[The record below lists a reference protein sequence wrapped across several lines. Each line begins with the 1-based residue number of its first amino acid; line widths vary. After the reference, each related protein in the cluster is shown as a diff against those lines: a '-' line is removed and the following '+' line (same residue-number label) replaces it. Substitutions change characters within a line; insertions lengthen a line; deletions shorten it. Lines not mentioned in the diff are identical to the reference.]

1 MNKSQK
7 ILVALFFLSSIGM
20 ANHGRY
26 EQYWSDYE
34 DFANNRGKF
43 KIGQKGVIVYKKEG
57 LGEAA
62 TIEQPI
68 PNFDGMVDGG
78 AYALWGDPQILS
90 TASHVGNWGSFTF
103 IQRHLR
109 KDVELSEG
117 FKNKANTNKDSIV
130 QEYSERVKMPY
141 MRDLGNDYSIGR
153 LKTIAFDGYT
163 PETIKNRRQIHY
175 GDLVART
182 GGGINS
188 YAHDGGE
195 KYPVGYGNIAGGLNK
210 IYLVDGGSF
219 WIKMQKN
226 FQTPLDSASRP
237 GDSGSPVYIWDK
249 DNNKWLLAGENSAGS
264 GDNNWNKISIIKQ
277 NPDLVNKYM
286 DSIEDEKITDANVT
300 LEGKTLGFGNSTR
313 VIDDNAATAKNQTF
327 AKNGLTLTVNSDSDT
342 GASRFRFSE
351 NANITG
357 TGKFN
362 TAGLIIDKNVNVN
375 YNIISDKNTVIRKR
389 GEGSLTLNANSKN
402 DVEVNIG
409 EGSLILDNSNGY
421 AASHI
426 RVAQGAKVILNKD
439 NQLNDNKIY
448 FGHRGGTLELKGQ
461 NLEFNDI
468 YHLDKDAIIANKE
481 STTKSKFTFTQGKDR
496 VFLGKFS
503 GNMDVEYNPNEVNE
517 NSKWNLRGNTDIT
530 GDLNVKKGIVS
541 ISGDVITSGYENNVL
556 ENQFEKTTFKA
567 GNINVDNGSTLQL
580 DRATKVDSNINVS
593 GKLDLTATGE
603 VLTKLDK
610 TKPYKDYE
618 DQSEVNKVNVNG
630 NITFKNG
637 VSNNFNA
644 TVENNNLVEINSK
657 MSGTINGEKTGNG
670 LLKINNSN
678 NDFSGNLTIKNGAVE
693 SENENILSNGKYKIE
708 EKGLLRVNNN
718 SNFNVLDK
726 IDKSSTGVI
735 SLGNSL
741 AELDK
746 KYSDYTNLYI
756 GSKNDITIGANDKAI
771 DKSISN
777 INLGGDNGTVT
788 LKGLELEDGTT
799 VRNIN
804 AGNDKHRGNV
814 VIDGLSNDAKVNIT
828 IRDGINFVVNNNR
841 SNSQFLDLG
850 YGATAGTS
858 LKNNLKDSSIGVLEL
873 TNENSI
879 EVKKVAIGAKKDSN
893 VILNSYT
900 TTNDKT
906 RFSGEGNLTYTSTLE
921 NKELEVDAQNLSG
934 GVVTLTGDNKAFTNK
949 VTVMGNK
956 NGVNNGSI
964 TLKLGSEMLKHKNEV
979 LIKDGGIL
987 DINNNDVSIKLNNA
1001 SNKYGTLTNSGT
1013 NKVDV
1018 TLDSNEATTINTTLT
1033 GNLNI
1038 IKKGTGTLKFDNKNN
1053 FKGNVVM
1060 NGGELIYDKDV
1071 LENDIEL
1078 NDAVT
1083 INKRRLLSG
1092 KEITTEKHAIT
1103 KLTISTNKSNG
1114 DIKSSFGMINIKENA
1129 NININSITV
1138 LKGHDDE
1145 FDVYKHLNL
1154 YGVSRDK
1161 GSLNIGKVTIADGAK
1176 MYVRNQRM
1184 IMQSLDAKDNSILTL
1199 ERASLKLV
1207 YSENTILNSGLK
1219 ELGLTRSKLYLRDYS
1234 SKISDKN
1241 SDKLTKVVI
1250 NASREAGDSEIINGE
1265 SLADNGGGGGA
1276 TFVNPIVLKS
1286 DNNTASLIFKSG
1298 GFFGSGTGLTINAK
1312 VSGEGV
1318 IKFERNNGAK
1328 FEIQDNF
1335 KEFNGKVMSNNQPNV
1350 NYDYNI
1356 SSDNAEDRVIGY
1368 NLTGVG
1374 SYTNKSNKDLTF
1386 TNLSGFTGK
1395 LVAQNGDIVL
1405 KDDKAI
1411 DNTGKVETYNNTNIT
1426 LLSNN
1431 NIEVTSINLE
1441 NKNTSEGNT
1450 NKVIKDGSGRLSL
1463 GDNTSI
1469 VNFKTFEVKYGEL
1482 ELKKNIEVSNIDL
1495 KDSTKLDLN
1504 FITNGTITSKI
1515 IGTGD
1520 LIKVGTTKID
1530 IEGSKLNNTGSI
1542 DLQAGELSVTGDKVL
1557 SNKVKGSAD
1566 LTFKNSNVEVKDI
1579 ENFSGNLNLENS
1591 TLTLKEDKSLNTDT
1605 KIIAKESSNIKLDL
1619 SSDKVL
1625 NKLNVEN
1632 KGLDTNKIEKLGEAK
1647 LTLGEDLNIK
1657 NFKHL
1662 DVKAGTLEI
1671 SKNIPIENVNVDTN
1685 TKLNVN
1691 NTTDIEM
1698 DSNIKGA
1705 GDIVKLGTGKLSI
1718 ASNKLNSEGSIDL
1731 QAGELS
1737 VTGDKVLSNKVKGSA
1752 DLTFKNSNV
1761 EVKDI
1766 ENFSGNLNLE
1776 NSTLTLKED
1785 KSLNTDTKIIAK
1797 ESSNIKL
1804 DLSSDK
1810 VLNKLNVENKGLD
1823 TNKIEKL
1830 GEAKLTLGED
1840 LNIKNFK
1847 HLDVKAGT
1855 LEISKN
1861 IPIENVNVD
1870 TNTKLNVNNT
1880 TDIEMDSN
1888 IKGAGDIVKLGT
1900 GKLSIASSKL
1910 NSEGNID
1917 LQVGEL
1923 SVTGDKVLSNKVKG
1937 SADLTFKNSN
1947 VEVKDIENFSGNL
1960 NLENST
1966 LTLKEDKSLNT
1977 DTKIIAKES
1986 SNIKLDLSS
1995 DKVLNKLNVENKG
2008 LDTNKIEKLG
2018 EAKLTL
2024 GEDLNIKNFKH
2035 LDVKAGTLEIS
2046 KNIPIENV
2054 NVDTNTKLNVNN
2066 TTDIEMDSNIKGAGD
2081 IVKLGAGK
2089 LSIASSKLNSEGN
2102 IDLQAGE
2109 LSVTGDKVL
2118 SNKVKGSADLTFKN
2132 SNVEVKDIE
2141 NFSGNLNLE
2150 NSTLTLKEDK
2160 SLNTDT
2166 KIIAKESS
2174 NIKLDLSSDKVLNK
2188 LNVENKG
2195 LDTNKIEKLGEAKLT
2210 LGEDLNIKN
2219 FKHLDVKAG
2228 TLEIS
2233 KNIPIENVNVDTNTK
2248 LNVNNTTDIEMDSN
2262 IKGAGDI
2269 VKLGAGKLSIASSKL
2284 NNLGDIEI
2292 SNGKVEVNL
2301 EAEKVFSNKLKGNG
2315 NLDVIASNSNK
2326 VEFKELKEF
2335 TGNINGRDID
2345 VTLNGDNS
2353 LNSTVNLSGTS
2364 KLNIINDN
2372 NYSNLSVNIEN
2383 GKTVINSDNKIDAT
2397 INVKE
2402 KSSLIINKYTNINKV
2417 NNEGTVVLENS
2428 KLHLD
2433 GYNSDKG
2440 IVDINLKN
2448 KVEGILDIKNSEK
2461 DVNVKVN
2468 MSNEVIEELKN
2479 TQLLLASSN
2488 KNVNILNL
2496 DDINKNLVRKLMFK
2510 SENNNYYIYS
2520 MLKSRD
2526 LSYSNIVNNLDSI
2539 YRNVYKMNYGKFI
2552 EARYTHQA
2560 IVDNKEK
2567 VFENSKYTTENNTDE
2582 LGINGSYYID
2592 KLNLGINL
2600 EYIHSR
2606 NSLSMKVVD
2615 GGSSNTNY
2623 SIHSLIAKTGYKKGI
2638 FDISARVGVSNISI
2652 LYSEPENIKSVMNG
2666 LAIGINPEYRFNKN
2680 TLVKY
2685 VNEFGYENISLS
2697 GKYITKAKLFNM
2709 YYKTGLSL
2717 NHKYIDLDLLADLR
2731 RVDNNTSTNKDVEI
2745 DVKNKYVE
2753 VNTLLKLT
2761 AKPTDSLRLN
2771 AEVELKFNQNK
2782 FAKYILNSGIQF
2794 RW

>member
-130 QEYSERVKMPY
+130 QEYSERVRMPY

-175 GDLVART
+175 GALVART

-237 GDSGSPVYIWDK
+237 GDSGSPAYIWDK

-644 TVENNNLVEINSK
+644 NVENNNLVEINSK

-678 NDFSGNLTIKNGAVE
+678 NDFLGNLTIKNGAVE

-841 SNSQFLDLG
+841 SNSQFLNLG
-850 YGATAGTS
+850 YGATAGTA
-858 LKNNLKDSSIGVLEL
+858 LKNNLKDASIGVLEL

-879 EVKKVAIGAKKDSN
+879 DVKNVAIGAKKGSD
-893 VILNSYT
+893 VTLNTYT

-934 GVVTLTGDNKAFTNK
+934 GVVTLTGDNKNFTNK

-987 DINNNDVSIKLNNA
+987 DINDNDVSIKLNNA
-1001 SNKYGTLTNSGT
+1001 SNKYGTLTNSGV
-1013 NKVDV
+1013 NKANV
-1018 TLDSNEATTINTTLT
+1018 TIDNQDKEFTTINTTLT

-1038 IKKGTGTLKFDNKNN
+1038 VKQGKGTLKFDNKNN

-1114 DIKSSFGMINIKENA
+1114 DIKSSFGMINVKENA

-1161 GSLNIGKVTIADGAK
+1161 GSINIGKVTIADGAK

-1184 IMQSLDAKDNSILTL
+1184 IMQSLSAEDNSVLTL
-1199 ERASLKLV
+1199 DQSSLKLV

-1234 SKISDKN
+1234 SKINDKN

-1250 NASREAGDSEIINGE
+1250 NASATAEDSEIINGE

-1276 TFVNPIVLKS
+1276 TFVNPILLKRKGA
-1286 DNNTASLIFKSG
+1286 NTASLIFKSG

-1405 KDDKAI
+1405 KDEKAI

-1450 NKVIKDGSGRLSL
+1450 NKVIKDGSGKLSL

-1469 VNFKTFEVKYGEL
+1469 VNFKTFEVKSGEL

-1504 FITNGTITSKI
+1504 FITNGTITSEI
-1515 IGTGD
+1515 TGTGD

-1530 IEGSKLNNTGSI
+1530 IEGSKLKSTGSI
-1542 DLQAGELSVTGDKVL
+1542 DLQEGELSVTGDKVL

-1605 KIIAKESSNIKLDL
+1605 KIIAKESSNIKIDL
-1619 SSDKVL
+1619 AKDKVL
-1625 NKLNVEN
+1625 SKLNVEN
-1632 KGLDTNKIEKLGEAK
+1632 KGQDTNKIEKLGEAK
-1647 LTLGEDLNIK
+1647 LTLGENLNIK
-1657 NFKHL
+1657 NFKNL

-1698 DSNIKGA
+1698 TSNIKGA
-1705 GDIVKLGTGKLSI
+1705 GDIVKLG
-1718 ASNKLNSEGSIDL
+1718 E
-1731 QAGELS
+1731 
-1737 VTGDKVLSNKVKGSA
+1737 
-1752 DLTFKNSNV
+1752 
-1761 EVKDI
+1761 
-1766 ENFSGNLNLE
+1766 
-1776 NSTLTLKED
+1776 
-1785 KSLNTDTKIIAK
+1785 
-1797 ESSNIKL
+1797 
-1804 DLSSDK
+1804 
-1810 VLNKLNVENKGLD
+1810 
-1823 TNKIEKL
+1823 
-1830 GEAKLTLGED
+1830 
-1840 LNIKNFK
+1840 
-1847 HLDVKAGT
+1847 
-1855 LEISKN
+1855 
-1861 IPIENVNVD
+1861 
-1870 TNTKLNVNNT
+1870 
-1880 TDIEMDSN
+1880 
-1888 IKGAGDIVKLGT
+1888 
-1900 GKLSIASSKL
+1900 
-1910 NSEGNID
+1910 
-1917 LQVGEL
+1917 
-1923 SVTGDKVLSNKVKG
+1923 
-1937 SADLTFKNSN
+1937 
-1947 VEVKDIENFSGNL
+1947 
-1960 NLENST
+1960 
-1966 LTLKEDKSLNT
+1966 
-1977 DTKIIAKES
+1977 
-1986 SNIKLDLSS
+1986 
-1995 DKVLNKLNVENKG
+1995 
-2008 LDTNKIEKLG
+2008 
-2018 EAKLTL
+2018 
-2024 GEDLNIKNFKH
+2024 
-2035 LDVKAGTLEIS
+2035 
-2046 KNIPIENV
+2046 
-2054 NVDTNTKLNVNN
+2054 
-2066 TTDIEMDSNIKGAGD
+2066 
-2081 IVKLGAGK
+2081 
-2089 LSIASSKLNSEGN
+2089 
-2102 IDLQAGE
+2102 
-2109 LSVTGDKVL
+2109 
-2118 SNKVKGSADLTFKN
+2118 
-2132 SNVEVKDIE
+2132 
-2141 NFSGNLNLE
+2141 
-2150 NSTLTLKEDK
+2150 
-2160 SLNTDT
+2160 
-2166 KIIAKESS
+2166 
-2174 NIKLDLSSDKVLNK
+2174 
-2188 LNVENKG
+2188 
-2195 LDTNKIEKLGEAKLT
+2195 
-2210 LGEDLNIKN
+2210 
-2219 FKHLDVKAG
+2219 
-2228 TLEIS
+2228 
-2233 KNIPIENVNVDTNTK
+2233 
-2248 LNVNNTTDIEMDSN
+2248 
-2262 IKGAGDI
+2262 
-2269 VKLGAGKLSIASSKL
+2269 GKLSIASSKL

-2292 SNGKVEVNL
+2292 SSGKVEVNL
-2301 EAEKVFSNKLKGNG
+2301 DALKVFSNKLKGAG
-2315 NLDVIASNSNK
+2315 SLDVIASHSNK

-2335 TGNINGRDID
+2335 IGNINGRDVDI
-2345 VTLNGDNS
+2345 TLNGDNS

-2364 KLNIINDN
+2364 KLNIINDKK
-2372 NYSNLSVNIEN
+2372 YSNLTLNVEN
-2383 GKTVINSDNKIDAT
+2383 GKTVINSENKIDAT
-2397 INVKE
+2397 INIKE
-2402 KSSLIINKYTNINKV
+2402 NSSLVINKDTNVNKV

-2552 EARYTHQA
+2552 EARYTHQT

-2615 GGSSNTNY
+2615 GGSTNTNY
-2623 SIHSLIAKTGYKKGI
+2623 SIHSLIAKTGYKNGI

-2697 GKYITKAKLFNM
+2697 GKYITKARLFNI

-2771 AEVELKFNQNK
+2771 TEVELKFNQNK

>member
-130 QEYSERVKMPY
+130 QEYSERVRMPY

-175 GDLVART
+175 GALVART

-237 GDSGSPVYIWDK
+237 GDSGSPAYIWDK

-357 TGKFN
+357 AGKFN

-389 GEGSLTLNANSKN
+389 GEGSLTLNGNSKN

-556 ENQFEKTTFKA
+556 ENQFEKTIFKA

-593 GKLDLTATGE
+593 GKLNLNATGE

-618 DQSEVNKVNVNG
+618 DQSEVNKVNING

-644 TVENNNLVEINSK
+644 NVENNNLVEINSK

-841 SNSQFLDLG
+841 SNSQFLNLG

-858 LKNNLKDSSIGVLEL
+858 LKNNLKDASIGVLEL

-879 EVKKVAIGAKKDSN
+879 DVKNVAIGAKKGSD
-893 VILNSYT
+893 VTLNTYT

-906 RFSGEGNLTYTSTLE
+906 RFSGEGNLTYTATLE

-934 GVVTLTGDNKAFTNK
+934 GVVTLTGDNKDFTNK

-987 DINNNDVSIKLNNA
+987 DINDNDVSIKLNNA
-1001 SNKYGTLTNSGT
+1001 SNKYGTLTNSGV
-1013 NKVDV
+1013 NKANV
-1018 TLDSNEATTINTTLT
+1018 TIDNQDKEFTTINTTLT

-1038 IKKGTGTLKFDNKNN
+1038 VKQGKGTLKFDNKNN

-1114 DIKSSFGMINIKENA
+1114 DIKSSFGMINVKENA

-1405 KDDKAI
+1405 KDEKAI

-1426 LLSNN
+1426 LLSDN

-1450 NKVIKDGSGRLSL
+1450 NKVIKDGSGKLSL
-1463 GDNTSI
+1463 GVNTNI
-1469 VNFKTFEVKYGEL
+1469 TNFKTLEVKLGEL

-1504 FITNGTITSKI
+1504 FITNGTITSEI
-1515 IGTGD
+1515 TGTGD

-1530 IEGSKLNNTGSI
+1530 IEGSKLKSTGSI
-1542 DLQAGELSVTGDKVL
+1542 DLQEGELSVTGNKVL

-1579 ENFSGNLNLENS
+1579 EKFSGNLNLENS

-1605 KIIAKESSNIKLDL
+1605 KIIAKESSNIKIDL

-1625 NKLNVEN
+1625 SKLNVEN
-1632 KGLDTNKIEKLGEAK
+1632 KGQDTNKIEKLGEAK
-1647 LTLGEDLNIK
+1647 LTLGENLNIK
-1657 NFKHL
+1657 NFKNL
-1662 DVKAGTLEI
+1662 DIKAGILEI

-1698 DSNIKGA
+1698 TSNIKGSGDIVKLGAGKLSIASNKLNSEGNIDLQAGELSVTGNKVLSNKVKGSADLTFKNSNVEVKDIEKFSGNLNLENSTLTLKEDKSLNTDTKIIAKESSNIKIDLSSDKVLSKLNVENKGQDTNKIEKLGEAKLTLGENLNIKNFKNLDIKAGILEISKNIPIENVNVDTNTKLNVNNTTNIEMTSNIKGA
-1705 GDIVKLGTGKLSI
+1705 GDIVKLGEGKLSI

-1766 ENFSGNLNLE
+1766 EKFSGNLNLE

-1797 ESSNIKL
+1797 ESSNIKI

-1810 VLNKLNVENKGLD
+1810 VLSKLNVENKGQD

-1830 GEAKLTLGED
+1830 GEAKLTLGEN

-1847 HLDVKAGT
+1847 NLDIKAGI

-1880 TDIEMDSN
+1880 TNIEM
-1888 IKGAGDIVKLGT
+1888 T
-1900 GKLSIASSKL
+1900 
-1910 NSEGNID
+1910 
-1917 LQVGEL
+1917 
-1923 SVTGDKVLSNKVKG
+1923 
-1937 SADLTFKNSN
+1937 
-1947 VEVKDIENFSGNL
+1947 
-1960 NLENST
+1960 
-1966 LTLKEDKSLNT
+1966 
-1977 DTKIIAKES
+1977 
-1986 SNIKLDLSS
+1986 
-1995 DKVLNKLNVENKG
+1995 
-2008 LDTNKIEKLG
+2008 
-2018 EAKLTL
+2018 
-2024 GEDLNIKNFKH
+2024 
-2035 LDVKAGTLEIS
+2035 
-2046 KNIPIENV
+2046 
-2054 NVDTNTKLNVNN
+2054 
-2066 TTDIEMDSNIKGAGD
+2066 
-2081 IVKLGAGK
+2081 
-2089 LSIASSKLNSEGN
+2089 
-2102 IDLQAGE
+2102 
-2109 LSVTGDKVL
+2109 
-2118 SNKVKGSADLTFKN
+2118 
-2132 SNVEVKDIE
+2132 
-2141 NFSGNLNLE
+2141 
-2150 NSTLTLKEDK
+2150 
-2160 SLNTDT
+2160 
-2166 KIIAKESS
+2166 
-2174 NIKLDLSSDKVLNK
+2174 
-2188 LNVENKG
+2188 
-2195 LDTNKIEKLGEAKLT
+2195 
-2210 LGEDLNIKN
+2210 
-2219 FKHLDVKAG
+2219 
-2228 TLEIS
+2228 
-2233 KNIPIENVNVDTNTK
+2233 
-2248 LNVNNTTDIEMDSN
+2248 SN

-2292 SNGKVEVNL
+2292 SSGKVEVNL
-2301 EAEKVFSNKLKGNG
+2301 DALKVFSNKLKGTG
-2315 NLDVIASNSNK
+2315 SLDVIASHSNK

-2335 TGNINGRDID
+2335 TGNINGRDVD

-2364 KLNIINDN
+2364 KLNIINDKK
-2372 NYSNLSVNIEN
+2372 YSNLTLNVEN
-2383 GKTVINSDNKIDAT
+2383 GKTVINSENKIDAT
-2397 INVKE
+2397 INIKE
-2402 KSSLIINKYTNINKV
+2402 NSSLVINKDTNINKV

-2552 EARYTHQA
+2552 EARYTHQT

-2615 GGSSNTNY
+2615 GGSTNTNY
-2623 SIHSLIAKTGYKKGI
+2623 SIHSLIAKTGYKNGI

-2697 GKYITKAKLFNM
+2697 GKYITKARLFNI

-2771 AEVELKFNQNK
+2771 TEVELKFNQNK

>member
-1 MNKSQK
+1 M
-7 ILVALFFLSSIGM
+7 
-20 ANHGRY
+20 
-26 EQYWSDYE
+26 
-34 DFANNRGKF
+34 
-43 KIGQKGVIVYKKEG
+43 
-57 LGEAA
+57 
-62 TIEQPI
+62 
-68 PNFDGMVDGG
+68 
-78 AYALWGDPQILS
+78 
-90 TASHVGNWGSFTF
+90 
-103 IQRHLR
+103 
-109 KDVELSEG
+109 
-117 FKNKANTNKDSIV
+117 
-130 QEYSERVKMPY
+130 
-141 MRDLGNDYSIGR
+141 
-153 LKTIAFDGYT
+153 
-163 PETIKNRRQIHY
+163 
-175 GDLVART
+175 
-182 GGGINS
+182 
-188 YAHDGGE
+188 
-195 KYPVGYGNIAGGLNK
+195 
-210 IYLVDGGSF
+210 
-219 WIKMQKN
+219 
-226 FQTPLDSASRP
+226 
-237 GDSGSPVYIWDK
+237 
-249 DNNKWLLAGENSAGS
+249 
-264 GDNNWNKISIIKQ
+264 
-277 NPDLVNKYM
+277 
-286 DSIEDEKITDANVT
+286 
-300 LEGKTLGFGNSTR
+300 
-313 VIDDNAATAKNQTF
+313 
-327 AKNGLTLTVNSDSDT
+327 
-342 GASRFRFSE
+342 
-351 NANITG
+351 
-357 TGKFN
+357 
-362 TAGLIIDKNVNVN
+362 
-375 YNIISDKNTVIRKR
+375 
-389 GEGSLTLNANSKN
+389 
-402 DVEVNIG
+402 
-409 EGSLILDNSNGY
+409 
-421 AASHI
+421 
-426 RVAQGAKVILNKD
+426 
-439 NQLNDNKIY
+439 
-448 FGHRGGTLELKGQ
+448 
-461 NLEFNDI
+461 
-468 YHLDKDAIIANKE
+468 
-481 STTKSKFTFTQGKDR
+481 
-496 VFLGKFS
+496 
-503 GNMDVEYNPNEVNE
+503 
-517 NSKWNLRGNTDIT
+517 
-530 GDLNVKKGIVS
+530 
-541 ISGDVITSGYENNVL
+541 
-556 ENQFEKTTFKA
+556 
-567 GNINVDNGSTLQL
+567 
-580 DRATKVDSNINVS
+580 
-593 GKLDLTATGE
+593 
-603 VLTKLDK
+603 
-610 TKPYKDYE
+610 
-618 DQSEVNKVNVNG
+618 
-630 NITFKNG
+630 
-637 VSNNFNA
+637 
-644 TVENNNLVEINSK
+644 
-657 MSGTINGEKTGNG
+657 
-670 LLKINNSN
+670 
-678 NDFSGNLTIKNGAVE
+678 
-693 SENENILSNGKYKIE
+693 
-708 EKGLLRVNNN
+708 
-718 SNFNVLDK
+718 
-726 IDKSSTGVI
+726 
-735 SLGNSL
+735 
-741 AELDK
+741 
-746 KYSDYTNLYI
+746 
-756 GSKNDITIGANDKAI
+756 
-771 DKSISN
+771 
-777 INLGGDNGTVT
+777 
-788 LKGLELEDGTT
+788 
-799 VRNIN
+799 
-804 AGNDKHRGNV
+804 
-814 VIDGLSNDAKVNIT
+814 
-828 IRDGINFVVNNNR
+828 
-841 SNSQFLDLG
+841 
-850 YGATAGTS
+850 
-858 LKNNLKDSSIGVLEL
+858 
-873 TNENSI
+873 
-879 EVKKVAIGAKKDSN
+879 
-893 VILNSYT
+893 
-900 TTNDKT
+900 
-906 RFSGEGNLTYTSTLE
+906 
-921 NKELEVDAQNLSG
+921 
-934 GVVTLTGDNKAFTNK
+934 VTLTGDNKNFTNK

-987 DINNNDVSIKLNNA
+987 DINDNDVSIKLNNA
-1001 SNKYGTLTNSGT
+1001 SNKYGTLTNSGV
-1013 NKVDV
+1013 NKANV
-1018 TLDSNEATTINTTLT
+1018 TIDNQDKEFTTINTTLT

-1038 IKKGTGTLKFDNKNN
+1038 VKQGKGTLKFDNKNN

-1114 DIKSSFGMINIKENA
+1114 DIKSSFGMINVKENA

-1335 KEFNGKVMSNNQPNV
+1335 KEFNGKVMSNNKTEV
-1350 NYDYNI
+1350 NYDFNI
-1356 SSDNAEDRVIGY
+1356 SSDNYEDRVIGY
-1368 NLTGVG
+1368 NLTGIG

-1426 LLSNN
+1426 LLSDN
-1431 NIEVTSINLE
+1431 NIDVTGINLE

-1450 NKVIKDGSGRLSL
+1450 NKVIKDGSGKLSL

-1469 VNFKTFEVKYGEL
+1469 VNFKTFEVKSGEL

-1504 FITNGTITSKI
+1504 FITNGTITSEI
-1515 IGTGD
+1515 TGTGD

-1530 IEGSKLNNTGSI
+1530 IEGSKLKSTGSI
-1542 DLQAGELSVTGDKVL
+1542 DLQEGELSVTGNKVL

-1579 ENFSGNLNLENS
+1579 EKFSGNLNLENS

-1619 SSDKVL
+1619 TSDKVL
-1625 NKLNVEN
+1625 DKLNVEN
-1632 KGLDTNKIEKLGEAK
+1632 KGQDTNKIEKLGEAK
-1647 LTLGEDLNIK
+1647 LTLGENLNIK
-1657 NFKHL
+1657 NFKNL

-1698 DSNIKGA
+1698 TSNIKGA
-1705 GDIVKLGTGKLSI
+1705 GDIVKLGEGKLSI
-1718 ASNKLNSEGSIDL
+1718 ASSKLNSEGNIDL

-1737 VTGDKVLSNKVKGSA
+1737 VTGNKVLSNKVKGSA

-1766 ENFSGNLNLE
+1766 EKFSGNLNLE

-1804 DLSSDK
+1804 DLTSDK
-1810 VLNKLNVENKGLD
+1810 VLDKLNVENKGQD

-1830 GEAKLTLGED
+1830 GEAKLTLGEN

-1847 HLDVKAGT
+1847 NLDVKAGT

-1880 TDIEMDSN
+1880 TDIEM
-1888 IKGAGDIVKLGT
+1888 T
-1900 GKLSIASSKL
+1900 
-1910 NSEGNID
+1910 
-1917 LQVGEL
+1917 
-1923 SVTGDKVLSNKVKG
+1923 
-1937 SADLTFKNSN
+1937 
-1947 VEVKDIENFSGNL
+1947 
-1960 NLENST
+1960 
-1966 LTLKEDKSLNT
+1966 
-1977 DTKIIAKES
+1977 
-1986 SNIKLDLSS
+1986 
-1995 DKVLNKLNVENKG
+1995 
-2008 LDTNKIEKLG
+2008 
-2018 EAKLTL
+2018 
-2024 GEDLNIKNFKH
+2024 
-2035 LDVKAGTLEIS
+2035 
-2046 KNIPIENV
+2046 
-2054 NVDTNTKLNVNN
+2054 
-2066 TTDIEMDSNIKGAGD
+2066 SNIKGAGD

-2089 LSIASSKLNSEGN
+2089 LSIASN
-2102 IDLQAGE
+2102 
-2109 LSVTGDKVL
+2109 
-2118 SNKVKGSADLTFKN
+2118 
-2132 SNVEVKDIE
+2132 
-2141 NFSGNLNLE
+2141 
-2150 NSTLTLKEDK
+2150 
-2160 SLNTDT
+2160 
-2166 KIIAKESS
+2166 
-2174 NIKLDLSSDKVLNK
+2174 
-2188 LNVENKG
+2188 
-2195 LDTNKIEKLGEAKLT
+2195 
-2210 LGEDLNIKN
+2210 
-2219 FKHLDVKAG
+2219 
-2228 TLEIS
+2228 
-2233 KNIPIENVNVDTNTK
+2233 
-2248 LNVNNTTDIEMDSN
+2248 
-2262 IKGAGDI
+2262 
-2269 VKLGAGKLSIASSKL
+2269 KL

-2292 SNGKVEVNL
+2292 SSGKVEVNL
-2301 EAEKVFSNKLKGNG
+2301 DALKVFSNKLKGTG
-2315 NLDVIASNSNK
+2315 SLDVIASHSNK

-2335 TGNINGRDID
+2335 TGNINGRDVDI
-2345 VTLNGDNS
+2345 TLNGDNS

-2364 KLNIINDN
+2364 KLNIINDKK
-2372 NYSNLSVNIEN
+2372 YSNLTLNVEN
-2383 GKTVINSDNKIDAT
+2383 GKTVINSENKIDAT
-2397 INVKE
+2397 INIKE
-2402 KSSLIINKYTNINKV
+2402 NSSLVINKDTNINKV

-2539 YRNVYKMNYGKFI
+2539 YRNVYKMNYDKFI
-2552 EARYTHQA
+2552 EARYTHQT

-2582 LGINGSYYID
+2582 LVINGSYYID
-2592 KLNLGINL
+2592 KLNLGLNL

-2615 GGSSNTNY
+2615 GGSTNTNY

-2697 GKYITKAKLFNM
+2697 GKYITKARLFNI

-2731 RVDNNTSTNKDVEI
+2731 HVDNNTSTNKDVEI

-2771 AEVELKFNQNK
+2771 TEVELKFNQNK

>member
-175 GDLVART
+175 GALVART

-237 GDSGSPVYIWDK
+237 GDSGSPAYIWDK

-362 TAGLIIDKNVNVN
+362 TAGLIIDKNINVN

-389 GEGSLTLNANSKN
+389 GEGSLTLNGNSKN

-426 RVAQGAKVILNKD
+426 RVAQGAKVILNKE

-481 STTKSKFTFTQGKDR
+481 SSTKSKFTFTQGKDR

-644 TVENNNLVEINSK
+644 NVENNNLVEINSK

-678 NDFSGNLTIKNGAVE
+678 NDFLGNLTIKNGAVE

-841 SNSQFLDLG
+841 SNSQFLNLG
-850 YGATAGTS
+850 YGATAGTA
-858 LKNNLKDSSIGVLEL
+858 LKNNLKDASIGVLEL

-879 EVKKVAIGAKKDSN
+879 DVKNVAIGAKKGSD
-893 VILNSYT
+893 VTLNTYT

-934 GVVTLTGDNKAFTNK
+934 GVVTLTGDNKNFTNK

-987 DINNNDVSIKLNNA
+987 DINDNDVSIKLNNA
-1001 SNKYGTLTNSGT
+1001 SNKYGTLTNSGV
-1013 NKVDV
+1013 NKANV
-1018 TLDSNEATTINTTLT
+1018 TIDNQDKEFTTINTTLT

-1038 IKKGTGTLKFDNKNN
+1038 VKQGKGTLKFDNKNN

-1114 DIKSSFGMINIKENA
+1114 DIKSSFGMINVKENA

-1161 GSLNIGKVTIADGAK
+1161 GSINIGKVTIADGAK

-1184 IMQSLDAKDNSILTL
+1184 IMQSLSAEDNSVLTL
-1199 ERASLKLV
+1199 DQSSLKLV

-1234 SKISDKN
+1234 SKINDKN

-1250 NASREAGDSEIINGE
+1250 NASATAEDSEIINGE

-1276 TFVNPIVLKS
+1276 TFVNPILLKRKGA
-1286 DNNTASLIFKSG
+1286 NTASLIFKSG

-1405 KDDKAI
+1405 KDEKTI

-1426 LLSNN
+1426 LLSDN
-1431 NIEVTSINLE
+1431 NIDVTGINLE

-1450 NKVIKDGSGRLSL
+1450 NKVIKDGSGKLSL

-1469 VNFKTFEVKYGEL
+1469 VNFKTFEVKSGEL

-1504 FITNGTITSKI
+1504 FITNGTITSEI
-1515 IGTGD
+1515 TGTGD
-1520 LIKVGTTKID
+1520 LIKAGTTKID
-1530 IEGSKLNNTGSI
+1530 IEGSKLKSTGSI
-1542 DLQAGELSVTGDKVL
+1542 DLQEGELSVTGNKVL

-1579 ENFSGNLNLENS
+1579 EKFSGNLNLENS

-1619 SSDKVL
+1619 TSDKVL
-1625 NKLNVEN
+1625 DKLNVEN
-1632 KGLDTNKIEKLGEAK
+1632 KGQDTNKIEKLGEAK
-1647 LTLGEDLNIK
+1647 LTLGENLNIK
-1657 NFKHL
+1657 NFKNL

-1698 DSNIKGA
+1698 TSNIKGA
-1705 GDIVKLGTGKLSI
+1705 GDIVKLGEGKLSI
-1718 ASNKLNSEGSIDL
+1718 ASSKLNSEGNIDL

-1737 VTGDKVLSNKVKGSA
+1737 VTGNKVLSNKVKGSA

-1766 ENFSGNLNLE
+1766 EKFSGNLNLE

-1797 ESSNIKL
+1797 ESSNIKI

-1810 VLNKLNVENKGLD
+1810 VLDKLNVENKGLD

-1830 GEAKLTLGED
+1830 GEAKLTLGEN

-1847 HLDVKAGT
+1847 NLDVKAGT

-1880 TDIEMDSN
+1880 TDIEMTSN
-1888 IKGAGDIVKLGT
+1888 IKGAGDIVKLG
-1900 GKLSIASSKL
+1900 
-1910 NSEGNID
+1910 E
-1917 LQVGEL
+1917 
-1923 SVTGDKVLSNKVKG
+1923 
-1937 SADLTFKNSN
+1937 
-1947 VEVKDIENFSGNL
+1947 
-1960 NLENST
+1960 
-1966 LTLKEDKSLNT
+1966 
-1977 DTKIIAKES
+1977 
-1986 SNIKLDLSS
+1986 
-1995 DKVLNKLNVENKG
+1995 
-2008 LDTNKIEKLG
+2008 
-2018 EAKLTL
+2018 
-2024 GEDLNIKNFKH
+2024 
-2035 LDVKAGTLEIS
+2035 
-2046 KNIPIENV
+2046 
-2054 NVDTNTKLNVNN
+2054 
-2066 TTDIEMDSNIKGAGD
+2066 
-2081 IVKLGAGK
+2081 
-2089 LSIASSKLNSEGN
+2089 
-2102 IDLQAGE
+2102 
-2109 LSVTGDKVL
+2109 
-2118 SNKVKGSADLTFKN
+2118 
-2132 SNVEVKDIE
+2132 
-2141 NFSGNLNLE
+2141 
-2150 NSTLTLKEDK
+2150 
-2160 SLNTDT
+2160 
-2166 KIIAKESS
+2166 
-2174 NIKLDLSSDKVLNK
+2174 
-2188 LNVENKG
+2188 
-2195 LDTNKIEKLGEAKLT
+2195 
-2210 LGEDLNIKN
+2210 
-2219 FKHLDVKAG
+2219 
-2228 TLEIS
+2228 
-2233 KNIPIENVNVDTNTK
+2233 
-2248 LNVNNTTDIEMDSN
+2248 
-2262 IKGAGDI
+2262 
-2269 VKLGAGKLSIASSKL
+2269 GKLSIASSKL

-2292 SNGKVEVNL
+2292 SSGKVEVNL
-2301 EAEKVFSNKLKGNG
+2301 DNLKVFSNKLKGNG

-2335 TGNINGRDID
+2335 TGNINGRDVDI
-2345 VTLNGDNS
+2345 TLNGDNS

-2364 KLNIINDN
+2364 KLNIINDKK
-2372 NYSNLSVNIEN
+2372 YSDLTLNVEN
-2383 GKTVINSDNKIDAT
+2383 GKTVINSENKIDAT

-2402 KSSLIINKYTNINKV
+2402 NSSLVINKDTNINKV

-2552 EARYTHQA
+2552 EARYTHQT

-2615 GGSSNTNY
+2615 GGSTNTNY

-2652 LYSEPENIKSVMNG
+2652 LYSEPENIKAIMNG

-2697 GKYITKAKLFNM
+2697 GKYITKARLFNI

-2731 RVDNNTSTNKDVEI
+2731 HVDNNTSTNKDVEI

-2771 AEVELKFNQNK
+2771 TEVELKFNQNK

>member
-43 KIGQKGVIVYKKEG
+43 KIGQKGVIVYKKDG
-57 LGEAA
+57 LGDLA

-175 GDLVART
+175 GALVART

-237 GDSGSPVYIWDK
+237 GDSGSPAYIWDK

-357 TGKFN
+357 TGKFS

-389 GEGSLTLNANSKN
+389 GEGSLTLNGNSKN

-426 RVAQGAKVILNKD
+426 RVAQGAKVVLNKE

-556 ENQFEKTTFKA
+556 ENQFEKTIFKA
-567 GNINVDNGSTLQL
+567 GNINIDNGSTLQL

-593 GKLDLTATGE
+593 GKLNLNATGE
-603 VLTKLDK
+603 VLTKLDE

-637 VSNNFNA
+637 TANNFNVN
-644 TVENNNLVEINSK
+644 VENNNLVEINSK
-657 MSGTINGEKTGNG
+657 ISGTINGIKDGDG
-670 LLKINNSN
+670 LLKIKNSN
-678 NDFSGNLTIKNGAVE
+678 NNFTGSLDIKDGVVE

-718 SNFNVLDK
+718 SNLNVLDK
-726 IDKSSTGVI
+726 IDKTSTGVI

-746 KYSDYTNLYI
+746 KYADYTNLYI

-858 LKNNLKDSSIGVLEL
+858 LKNNLKDTSIGVLEL

-879 EVKKVAIGAKKDSN
+879 EVKKVAIGAKKGSN
-893 VILNSYT
+893 VTLNAYT

-934 GVVTLTGDNKAFTNK
+934 GVVTLTGDNKNFTNK

-1001 SNKYGTLTNSGT
+1001 SNKYGTLTNSGD

-1038 IKKGTGTLKFDNKNN
+1038 IKKGVGTLKFDNKNN

-1060 NGGELIYDKDV
+1060 NDGELIYDKDV
-1071 LENDIEL
+1071 LENDIIL
-1078 NDAVT
+1078 NKNS
-1083 INKRRLLSG
+1083 INRPTV
-1092 KEITTEKHAIT
+1092 IN
-1103 KLTISTNKSNG
+1103 ISSNKSNG
-1114 DIKSSFGMINIKENA
+1114 DIKSSLGSINVKENA
-1129 NININSITV
+1129 NININSVTALNNYQHPIFGNVNIT
-1138 LKGHDDE
+1138 GT
-1145 FDVYKHLNL
+1145 
-1154 YGVSRDK
+1154 SRER
-1161 GSLNIGKVTIADGAK
+1161 GSLNIGKLTIENGAY
-1176 MYVRNQRM
+1176 MYVTNQRM
-1184 IMQSLDAKDNSILTL
+1184 TMQSLSAKDNSILTL
-1199 ERASLKLV
+1199 DQASLKLV
-1207 YSENTILNSGLK
+1207 YSDNTILSSGLK
-1219 ELGLTRSKLYLRDYS
+1219 ELELKRSKLYLRDYK
-1234 SKISDKN
+1234 SKIEDKN
-1241 SDKLTKVVI
+1241 SSQLTKVVVL
-1250 NASREAGDSEIINGE
+1250 ASNSAGDSEIINGE
-1265 SLADNGGGGGA
+1265 SLEDNGGGGGA
-1276 TFVNPIVLKS
+1276 TFVNPIVLRSNKV
-1286 DNNTASLIFKSG
+1286 NTASLIFKSG
-1298 GFFGSGTGLTINAK
+1298 GFFGSGTGLTINSK

-1318 IKFERNNGAK
+1318 IKLERNNGAK

-1335 KEFNGKVMSNNQPNV
+1335 KDFTGKVMSNNKTEV
-1350 NYDYNI
+1350 NYDFNI
-1356 SSDNAEDRVIGY
+1356 SSDNSEDRVIGY
-1368 NLTGVG
+1368 NLTGIG

-1405 KDDKAI
+1405 KDENAI
-1411 DNTGKVETYNNTNIT
+1411 NNTAKVVETYGNSNIK
-1426 LLSNN
+1426 LLSDND
-1431 NIEVTSINLE
+1431 IDVTGINLE

-1450 NKVIKDGSGRLSL
+1450 NKVIKDGSGKLSL
-1463 GDNTSI
+1463 GVNTNI
-1469 VNFKTFEVKYGEL
+1469 TNFKTLEVKSGEL

-1504 FITNGTITSKI
+1504 FITNGTITSEI
-1515 IGTGD
+1515 TGTGD

-1530 IEGSKLNNTGSI
+1530 IEGSKLNSTGSI
-1542 DLQAGELSVTGDKVL
+1542 DLQEGELSVTGNKVL

-1591 TLTLKEDKSLNTDT
+1591 ILTLKEDKSLNTDT
-1605 KIIAKESSNIKLDL
+1605 KIIAKESSNIKIDL
-1619 SSDKVL
+1619 TSDKVL
-1625 NKLNVEN
+1625 DKLNVEN

-1647 LTLGEDLNIK
+1647 LTLGENLNIK
-1657 NFKHL
+1657 NFKNL

-1691 NTTDIEM
+1691 NTTNIEM
-1698 DSNIKGA
+1698 TSNIKGA
-1705 GDIVKLGTGKLSI
+1705 GDIVKLGEGKLSI
-1718 ASNKLNSEGSIDL
+1718 ASSKLNSEGSIDL
-1731 QAGELS
+1731 QEGELS
-1737 VTGDKVLSNKVKGSA
+1737 VTGNKVLSNKVKGSA

-1776 NSTLTLKED
+1776 NSILTLKED

-1797 ESSNIKL
+1797 ESSNIKI
-1804 DLSSDK
+1804 DLTSDK
-1810 VLNKLNVENKGLD
+1810 VLDKLNVENKGLD

-1830 GEAKLTLGED
+1830 GEAKLTLGEN

-1847 HLDVKAGT
+1847 NLDVKAGT

-1880 TDIEMDSN
+1880 TNIEMTSN
-1888 IKGAGDIVKLGT
+1888 IKGAGDIVKLG
-1900 GKLSIASSKL
+1900 
-1910 NSEGNID
+1910 E
-1917 LQVGEL
+1917 
-1923 SVTGDKVLSNKVKG
+1923 
-1937 SADLTFKNSN
+1937 
-1947 VEVKDIENFSGNL
+1947 
-1960 NLENST
+1960 
-1966 LTLKEDKSLNT
+1966 
-1977 DTKIIAKES
+1977 
-1986 SNIKLDLSS
+1986 
-1995 DKVLNKLNVENKG
+1995 
-2008 LDTNKIEKLG
+2008 
-2018 EAKLTL
+2018 
-2024 GEDLNIKNFKH
+2024 
-2035 LDVKAGTLEIS
+2035 
-2046 KNIPIENV
+2046 
-2054 NVDTNTKLNVNN
+2054 
-2066 TTDIEMDSNIKGAGD
+2066 
-2081 IVKLGAGK
+2081 
-2089 LSIASSKLNSEGN
+2089 
-2102 IDLQAGE
+2102 
-2109 LSVTGDKVL
+2109 
-2118 SNKVKGSADLTFKN
+2118 
-2132 SNVEVKDIE
+2132 
-2141 NFSGNLNLE
+2141 
-2150 NSTLTLKEDK
+2150 
-2160 SLNTDT
+2160 
-2166 KIIAKESS
+2166 
-2174 NIKLDLSSDKVLNK
+2174 
-2188 LNVENKG
+2188 
-2195 LDTNKIEKLGEAKLT
+2195 
-2210 LGEDLNIKN
+2210 
-2219 FKHLDVKAG
+2219 
-2228 TLEIS
+2228 
-2233 KNIPIENVNVDTNTK
+2233 
-2248 LNVNNTTDIEMDSN
+2248 
-2262 IKGAGDI
+2262 
-2269 VKLGAGKLSIASSKL
+2269 GKLSIASSKL

-2292 SNGKVEVNL
+2292 SSGKVEVNL
-2301 EAEKVFSNKLKGNG
+2301 DALKVFSNKLKGTG
-2315 NLDVIASNSNK
+2315 SLDVIASHSNK

-2335 TGNINGRDID
+2335 TGNINGKDVDI
-2345 VTLNGDNS
+2345 TLNGDNS

-2364 KLNIINDN
+2364 KLNIINDKK
-2372 NYSNLSVNIEN
+2372 YSDLTLNVEN
-2383 GKTVINSDNKIDAT
+2383 GKTVINSENKIDAT

-2402 KSSLIINKYTNINKV
+2402 NSSLVINKDTNINKV

-2552 EARYTHQA
+2552 EARYTHQT

-2592 KLNLGINL
+2592 KLNLGLNL

-2615 GGSSNTNY
+2615 GGSTNTNY
-2623 SIHSLIAKTGYKKGI
+2623 SIHSLIAKMGYKKGI

-2652 LYSEPENIKSVMNG
+2652 LYSEPENIKAIMNG

-2697 GKYITKAKLFNM
+2697 GKYITKARLFNI

-2717 NHKYIDLDLLADLR
+2717 NYKYIDLDLLADLR
-2731 RVDNNTSTNKDVEI
+2731 HVDNNTSTNKDVEI

-2771 AEVELKFNQNK
+2771 TEVELKFNQNK

>member
-130 QEYSERVKMPY
+130 QEYSERVRMPY

-163 PETIKNRRQIHY
+163 PETIKNRSQIHY

-182 GGGINS
+182 GGGVNS
-188 YAHDGGE
+188 YAQDGGE
-195 KYPVGYGNIAGGLNK
+195 RYPVGYGNIAGGLNK
-210 IYLVDGGSF
+210 IYHIDGGSGSGSF
-219 WIKMQKN
+219 WIQMNKK

-237 GDSGSPVYIWDK
+237 GDSGSPAYIWDK

-264 GDNNWNKISIIKQ
+264 GDNNWNKKSIIKQ
-277 NPDLVNKYM
+277 NPDAVNAYLK
-286 DSIEDEKITDANVT
+286 SIEDEKITDANVT

-313 VIDDNAATAKNQTF
+313 VIDDNVATAKNQTF
-327 AKNGLTLTVNSDSDT
+327 VKNGLTLTVNSDSDT
-342 GASRFRFSE
+342 GASRFKFSE

-357 TGKFN
+357 TGKFS

-389 GEGSLTLNANSKN
+389 GEGSLTLNGNSKN

-556 ENQFEKTTFKA
+556 ENQFEKTIFKA
-567 GNINVDNGSTLQL
+567 GNINIDNGSTLQL

-593 GKLDLTATGE
+593 GKLNLNATGE

-630 NITFKNG
+630 NIIFKNG
-637 VSNNFNA
+637 TANNFNVN
-644 TVENNNLVEINSK
+644 VENNNLVEINSK
-657 MSGTINGEKTGNG
+657 ISGTINGEKTGNG

-718 SNFNVLDK
+718 SNLNVLDK
-726 IDKSSTGVI
+726 IDKTSTGVI

-746 KYSDYTNLYI
+746 KYADYTNLYI
-756 GSKNDITIGANDKAI
+756 GSKNYITIGANNKAI

-858 LKNNLKDSSIGVLEL
+858 LKNNLKDASIGVLEL

-879 EVKKVAIGAKKDSN
+879 DVKNVAIGAKKGSD
-893 VILNSYT
+893 VTLNAYT

-906 RFSGEGNLTYTSTLE
+906 RFSGEGNLTYTATLE

-934 GVVTLTGDNKAFTNK
+934 GVVTLTGDNKNFTNK

-987 DINNNDVSIKLNNA
+987 DINNNAVSIKLNNA
-1001 SNKYGTLTNSGT
+1001 SNKYGTLTNSGD

-1033 GNLNI
+1033 GNLNV

-1071 LENDIEL
+1071 LENDVEL

-1114 DIKSSFGMINIKENA
+1114 DIKSSFGMINVKENA

-1145 FDVYKHLNL
+1145 FEVYRHLNIK
-1154 YGVSRDK
+1154 GTSRDR
-1161 GSLNIGKVTIADGAK
+1161 GSLNIGKVSIADGAK
-1176 MYVRNQRM
+1176 MYVSNQR
-1184 IMQSLDAKDNSILTL
+1184 ITMQSLSAEDNSILTL
-1199 ERASLKLV
+1199 DNASLKLV

-1219 ELGLTRSKLYLRDYS
+1219 ELELKRSKLYLRDYS

-1250 NASREAGDSEIINGE
+1250 KASANAGDSEIINGE
-1265 SLADNGGGGGA
+1265 SLEDNGGGGGA

-1286 DNNTASLIFKSG
+1286 ANVNTASLIFKSG

-1405 KDDKAI
+1405 KDEKAI

-1426 LLSNN
+1426 LLSDN
-1431 NIEVTSINLE
+1431 NIDVTGINLE

-1450 NKVIKDGSGRLSL
+1450 NKVIKDGSGKLSL

-1469 VNFKTFEVKYGEL
+1469 VNFKTFEVKSGEL

-1504 FITNGTITSKI
+1504 FITNGTITSEI
-1515 IGTGD
+1515 TGTGD

-1530 IEGSKLNNTGSI
+1530 IEGSKLNSTGSI
-1542 DLQAGELSVTGDKVL
+1542 DLQEGELSVTGDKVL

-1619 SSDKVL
+1619 TSDKVL

-1632 KGLDTNKIEKLGEAK
+1632 KGQDTNKIEKLGEAK
-1647 LTLGEDLNIK
+1647 LTLGENLNIK
-1657 NFKHL
+1657 NFKNL

-1691 NTTDIEM
+1691 NTINIEM
-1698 DSNIKGA
+1698 
-1705 GDIVKLGTGKLSI
+1705 T
-1718 ASNKLNSEGSIDL
+1718 
-1731 QAGELS
+1731 
-1737 VTGDKVLSNKVKGSA
+1737 
-1752 DLTFKNSNV
+1752 
-1761 EVKDI
+1761 
-1766 ENFSGNLNLE
+1766 
-1776 NSTLTLKED
+1776 
-1785 KSLNTDTKIIAK
+1785 
-1797 ESSNIKL
+1797 
-1804 DLSSDK
+1804 
-1810 VLNKLNVENKGLD
+1810 
-1823 TNKIEKL
+1823 
-1830 GEAKLTLGED
+1830 
-1840 LNIKNFK
+1840 
-1847 HLDVKAGT
+1847 
-1855 LEISKN
+1855 
-1861 IPIENVNVD
+1861 
-1870 TNTKLNVNNT
+1870 
-1880 TDIEMDSN
+1880 
-1888 IKGAGDIVKLGT
+1888 
-1900 GKLSIASSKL
+1900 
-1910 NSEGNID
+1910 
-1917 LQVGEL
+1917 
-1923 SVTGDKVLSNKVKG
+1923 
-1937 SADLTFKNSN
+1937 
-1947 VEVKDIENFSGNL
+1947 
-1960 NLENST
+1960 
-1966 LTLKEDKSLNT
+1966 
-1977 DTKIIAKES
+1977 
-1986 SNIKLDLSS
+1986 
-1995 DKVLNKLNVENKG
+1995 
-2008 LDTNKIEKLG
+2008 
-2018 EAKLTL
+2018 
-2024 GEDLNIKNFKH
+2024 
-2035 LDVKAGTLEIS
+2035 
-2046 KNIPIENV
+2046 
-2054 NVDTNTKLNVNN
+2054 
-2066 TTDIEMDSNIKGAGD
+2066 
-2081 IVKLGAGK
+2081 
-2089 LSIASSKLNSEGN
+2089 
-2102 IDLQAGE
+2102 
-2109 LSVTGDKVL
+2109 
-2118 SNKVKGSADLTFKN
+2118 
-2132 SNVEVKDIE
+2132 
-2141 NFSGNLNLE
+2141 
-2150 NSTLTLKEDK
+2150 
-2160 SLNTDT
+2160 
-2166 KIIAKESS
+2166 
-2174 NIKLDLSSDKVLNK
+2174 
-2188 LNVENKG
+2188 
-2195 LDTNKIEKLGEAKLT
+2195 
-2210 LGEDLNIKN
+2210 
-2219 FKHLDVKAG
+2219 
-2228 TLEIS
+2228 
-2233 KNIPIENVNVDTNTK
+2233 
-2248 LNVNNTTDIEMDSN
+2248 SN

-2292 SNGKVEVNL
+2292 SSGKVEVNL
-2301 EAEKVFSNKLKGNG
+2301 DALKVFSNKLKGTG
-2315 NLDVIASNSNK
+2315 SLDVIASHSNK

-2335 TGNINGRDID
+2335 TGNINGKDVDI
-2345 VTLNGDNS
+2345 TLNGDNS

-2364 KLNIINDN
+2364 KLNIINDKK
-2372 NYSNLSVNIEN
+2372 YSDLTLNVEN
-2383 GKTVINSDNKIDAT
+2383 GKTVINSENKIDAT

-2402 KSSLIINKYTNINKV
+2402 NSSLVINKDTNINKV

-2552 EARYTHQA
+2552 EARYTHQT

-2592 KLNLGINL
+2592 KLNLGLNL

-2615 GGSSNTNY
+2615 GGSTNTNY
-2623 SIHSLIAKTGYKKGI
+2623 SIHSLIAKMGYKKGI

-2652 LYSEPENIKSVMNG
+2652 LYSEPENIKAIMNG

-2697 GKYITKAKLFNM
+2697 GKYITKARLFNI

-2717 NHKYIDLDLLADLR
+2717 NYKYIDLDLLADLR
-2731 RVDNNTSTNKDVEI
+2731 HVDNNTSTNKDVEI

-2771 AEVELKFNQNK
+2771 TEVELKFNQNK

>member
-43 KIGQKGVIVYKKEG
+43 KIGQKGVIVYKKDG
-57 LGEAA
+57 LGDPA

-117 FKNKANTNKDSIV
+117 FKDKANIKKEDIV
-130 QEYSERVKMPY
+130 KEYSERVNMPY
-141 MRDLGNDYSIGR
+141 MRNLGNDYSIGR

-163 PETIKNRRQIHY
+163 PETIKSRDQIHY

-182 GGGINS
+182 GGGVNS
-188 YAHDGGE
+188 YAQDGGE
-195 KYPVGYGNIAGGLNK
+195 RYPVGYGNIAGGLNK
-210 IYLVDGGSF
+210 IYHKDGGSF
-219 WIKMQKN
+219 WIQMQRN

-237 GDSGSPVYIWDK
+237 GDSGSPAYIWDAT
-249 DNNKWLLAGENSAGS
+249 NQKWLLAGENSAGS
-264 GDNNWNKISIIKQ
+264 GDNNWNKKSIIKQ
-277 NPDLVNKYM
+277 NPDAVNAYLK
-286 DSIEDEKITDANVT
+286 SIEDEKIVEDNVI
-300 LEGKTLGFGNSTR
+300 LNGKTLSFGNTTR
-313 VIDDNAATAKNQTF
+313 NIDDNVATAKNQTF

-342 GASRFRFSE
+342 GTSRFRFSE

-389 GEGSLTLNANSKN
+389 GEGSLTLNGNSQN

-426 RVAQGAKVILNKD
+426 RVAQGAKVVLNKE

-448 FGHRGGTLELKGQ
+448 FGHRGGTLELKGH

-503 GNMDVEYNPNEVNE
+503 GNMDVEYNPSEVKE
-517 NSKWNLRGNTDIT
+517 NAKWNLRGNTDIT
-530 GDLNVKKGIVS
+530 GDLNVKRGIVS
-541 ISGDVITSGYENNVL
+541 ISGDAITSGYENNVL

-593 GKLDLTATGE
+593 GKLNLNATGE

-630 NITFKNG
+630 NITFNSG
-637 VSNNFNA
+637 TSNNFNA
-644 TVENNNLVEINSK
+644 NVENNNLVEINSK
-657 MSGTINGEKTGNG
+657 ISGTINGIKDGDG
-670 LLKINNSN
+670 LLKIKNSN
-678 NDFSGNLTIKNGAVE
+678 NNFTGSLDIKDGVVE
-693 SENENILSNGKYKIE
+693 SENEVILSNGKYKIE

-718 SNFNVLDK
+718 SNLNVLDK
-726 IDKSSTGVI
+726 IDKTSTGVI

-746 KYSDYTNLYI
+746 KYADYTNLYI

-771 DKSISN
+771 DRSISN

-799 VRNIN
+799 LRNIN
-804 AGNDKHRGNV
+804 AGNNKHRGNV
-814 VIDGLSNDAKVNIT
+814 VIDGLSSTANVNIS
-828 IRDGINFVVNNNR
+828 IRDGINFVVNNNN
-841 SNSQFLDLG
+841 SNAKFLDLG
-850 YGATAGTS
+850 YGATAGTA
-858 LKNNLKDSSIGVLEL
+858 LKNNLKDTSIGVLEL
-873 TNENSI
+873 TNENVI
-879 EVKKVAIGAKKDSN
+879 DVKNIAIGAKKGSN
-893 VILNSYT
+893 VTLNTYT

-906 RFSGEGNLTYTSTLE
+906 RFSGEGNLTYTSTLG

-934 GVVTLTGDNKAFTNK
+934 GVVTLTGDNKDFTNK

-964 TLKLGSEMLKHKNEV
+964 TLKLGSEMLKNKNEV

-987 DINNNDVSIKLNNA
+987 DINNNAVSIKLNNA
-1001 SNKYGTLTNSGT
+1001 SNKYGTLTNSGD

-1038 IKKGTGTLKFDNKNN
+1038 MKKGTGTLKFDNKNN

-1083 INKRRLLSG
+1083 VTKKMRLG
-1092 KEITTEKHAIT
+1092 KEIIITNHKPT

-1114 DIKSSFGMINIKENA
+1114 DIKSSLGIIKVEDNA
-1129 NININSITV
+1129 NININSVTA
-1138 LKGHDDE
+1138 LKGYDDP
-1145 FDVYKHLNL
+1145 VYRNLNIN
-1154 YGVSRDK
+1154 GVSRDR
-1161 GSLNIGKVTIADGAK
+1161 GSLNIGKVTIAEGAN
-1176 MYVRNQRM
+1176 MYVTNQRM
-1184 IMQSLDAKDNSILTL
+1184 TMQSLSASNNSILTL
-1199 ERASLKLV
+1199 DQASLKLV

-1219 ELGLTRSKLYLRDYS
+1219 ELELTRSKLYLRDYS

-1250 NASREAGDSEIINGE
+1250 NASNTGEASEIINGE
-1265 SLADNGGGGGA
+1265 NINDNGGGGGA
-1276 TFVNPIVLKS
+1276 TFVNPILLKKS
-1286 DNNTASLIFKSG
+1286 ATNVATLIFKSG
-1298 GFFGSGTGLTINAK
+1298 GYFGANTGLTINAK

-1318 IKFERNNGAK
+1318 IKLERNNGAK

-1335 KEFNGKVMSNNQPNV
+1335 KDFIGKVMSNNQPDV
-1350 NYDYNI
+1350 NYDFNI
-1356 SSDNAEDRVIGY
+1356 SSDNSEDRVIGY

-1405 KDDKAI
+1405 KDENAI
-1411 DNTGKVETYNNTNIT
+1411 NNTAKVVETYGNSNIK
-1426 LLSNN
+1426 LLSDN

-1450 NKVIKDGSGRLSL
+1450 NKVIKDGSGKLSL
-1463 GDNTSI
+1463 GVNTNI
-1469 VNFKTFEVKYGEL
+1469 TNFKTLEVKSGEL

-1504 FITNGTITSKI
+1504 FISDGTITSEI
-1515 IGTGD
+1515 TGTGD

-1530 IEGSKLNNTGSI
+1530 IEGSKLNSTGSI
-1542 DLQAGELSVTGDKVL
+1542 DLQAGELSVIGDKVL

-1566 LTFKNSNVEVKDI
+1566 LTFKDSNVEVKDI

-1605 KIIAKESSNIKLDL
+1605 KIIAKESSNIKIDL
-1619 SSDKVL
+1619 AKDKVL
-1625 NKLNVEN
+1625 SKLNVEN
-1632 KGLDTNKIEKLGEAK
+1632 KGLDTNKIEKLGDAK
-1647 LTLGEDLNIK
+1647 LTLGENLNIK
-1657 NFKHL
+1657 NFKNL
-1662 DVKAGTLEI
+1662 DVKAGTLEV

-1691 NTTDIEM
+1691 NTEDVEM
-1698 DSNIKGA
+1698 TSNIKGA
-1705 GDIVKLGTGKLSI
+1705 GDIVKLGEGKLSI
-1718 ASNKLNSEGSIDL
+1718 ASSKLNSEGNIDL
-1731 QAGELS
+1731 QAGVLS
-1737 VTGDKVLSNKVKGSA
+1737 ITGDKVLSNKVKGSA

-1766 ENFSGNLNLE
+1766 ENFTGNLNLE
-1776 NSTLTLKED
+1776 NSILTLKED

-1797 ESSNIKL
+1797 ESSNIKI
-1804 DLSSDK
+1804 DLLSDK
-1810 VLNKLNVENKGLD
+1810 VLSKLNVENKGLD

-1830 GEAKLTLGED
+1830 GEAKLTLGEN

-1847 HLDVKAGT
+1847 NLDVKAGT
-1855 LEISKN
+1855 LEIGKN
-1861 IPIENVNVD
+1861 ISVENIGLDN
-1870 TNTKLNVNNT
+1870 NTKLNINNT
-1880 TDIEMDSN
+1880 TDIEMTSN
-1888 IKGAGDIVKLGT
+1888 IKGAGDIVKLGE
-1900 GKLSIASSKL
+1900 GKLSIS
-1910 NSEGNID
+1910 
-1917 LQVGEL
+1917 
-1923 SVTGDKVLSNKVKG
+1923 
-1937 SADLTFKNSN
+1937 
-1947 VEVKDIENFSGNL
+1947 
-1960 NLENST
+1960 
-1966 LTLKEDKSLNT
+1966 
-1977 DTKIIAKES
+1977 
-1986 SNIKLDLSS
+1986 
-1995 DKVLNKLNVENKG
+1995 
-2008 LDTNKIEKLG
+2008 
-2018 EAKLTL
+2018 
-2024 GEDLNIKNFKH
+2024 
-2035 LDVKAGTLEIS
+2035 
-2046 KNIPIENV
+2046 
-2054 NVDTNTKLNVNN
+2054 
-2066 TTDIEMDSNIKGAGD
+2066 
-2081 IVKLGAGK
+2081 
-2089 LSIASSKLNSEGN
+2089 
-2102 IDLQAGE
+2102 
-2109 LSVTGDKVL
+2109 
-2118 SNKVKGSADLTFKN
+2118 
-2132 SNVEVKDIE
+2132 
-2141 NFSGNLNLE
+2141 
-2150 NSTLTLKEDK
+2150 
-2160 SLNTDT
+2160 
-2166 KIIAKESS
+2166 
-2174 NIKLDLSSDKVLNK
+2174 
-2188 LNVENKG
+2188 
-2195 LDTNKIEKLGEAKLT
+2195 
-2210 LGEDLNIKN
+2210 
-2219 FKHLDVKAG
+2219 
-2228 TLEIS
+2228 
-2233 KNIPIENVNVDTNTK
+2233 
-2248 LNVNNTTDIEMDSN
+2248 
-2262 IKGAGDI
+2262 
-2269 VKLGAGKLSIASSKL
+2269 SSKL
-2284 NNLGDIEI
+2284 NNLGNIEI

-2301 EAEKVFSNKLKGNG
+2301 DAEKVFKNKLKGTG
-2315 NLDVIASNSNK
+2315 SLDVIASTSNK

-2345 VTLNGDNS
+2345 ITLNGDNS
-2353 LNSTVNLSGTS
+2353 LNSTLNLSGTS
-2364 KLNIINDN
+2364 KLSIINDN
-2372 NYSNLSVNIEN
+2372 NYSNLNVNIEN

-2402 KSSLIINKYTNINKV
+2402 NSSLIINKDTNINKV

-2552 EARYTHQA
+2552 EARYTHQT

-2615 GGSSNTNY
+2615 GGSTNTNY

-2652 LYSEPENIKSVMNG
+2652 LYSEPENIKSVING

-2771 AEVELKFNQNK
+2771 TEVELKFNQNK

>member
-7 ILVALFFLSSIGM
+7 ILIALFFLSSISI

-43 KIGQKGVIVYKKEG
+43 KIGQKGVIVYKKDG
-57 LGEAA
+57 LGDSD

-109 KDVELSEG
+109 KDVDLSEG
-117 FKNKANTNKDSIV
+117 FKDKANKDKESIV
-130 QEYSERVKMPY
+130 REYSERVKMPY
-141 MRDLGNDYSIGR
+141 MRNLGNDYSIGR

-163 PETIKNRRQIHY
+163 PETIKNRSQIHY

-182 GGGINS
+182 GGGVNS
-188 YAHDGGE
+188 YAQDGGE
-195 KYPVGYGNIAGGLNK
+195 RYPVGYGNIAGGLNK
-210 IYLVDGGSF
+210 IYHIDGGSF
-219 WIKMQKN
+219 WIKMNKK

-237 GDSGSPVYIWDK
+237 GDSGSPAYIWDAK
-249 DNNKWLLAGENSAGS
+249 NNKWLLAGENSAGS
-264 GDNNWNKISIIKQ
+264 GDNNWNKMSIIKQ

-286 DSIEDEKITDANVT
+286 DSIEDEKITEDNVT
-300 LEGKTLGFGNSTR
+300 LNGKTLSFGNSTR
-313 VIDDNAATAKNQTF
+313 VIEDKVEIAKNQTF
-327 AKNGLTLTVNSDSDT
+327 AKSGLTLTVNSDSDT
-342 GASRFRFSE
+342 GASRFRFIE

-357 TGKFN
+357 TGKFD
-362 TAGLIIDKNVNVN
+362 TAGLIIDKNVNVK
-375 YNIISDKNTVIRKR
+375 YDIISDNKTVIRKR
-389 GEGSLTLNANSKN
+389 GEGSLTLNGNSKN

-409 EGSLILDNSNGY
+409 EGSLILNNSNGY

-448 FGHRGGTLELKGQ
+448 FGHRGGTLELKGH
-461 NLEFNDI
+461 NLEFKDI

-503 GNMDVEYNPNEVNE
+503 GNMDVEYNPSEVKE
-517 NSKWNLRGNTDIT
+517 NAKWNLRGNTDIT
-530 GDLNVKKGIVS
+530 GDLNVKRGIVS
-541 ISGDVITSGYENNVL
+541 ISGDAITSGYENNVL

-567 GNINVDNGSTLQL
+567 GNINIDNGATLQL
-580 DRATKVDSNINVS
+580 DRATNTKSNINVL
-593 GKLDLTATGE
+593 GKLNLTATGE

-610 TKPYKDYE
+610 IKPYLGYKN
-618 DQSEVNKVNVNG
+618 QSEVNKVNVNG
-630 NITFKNG
+630 NIIFKNG
-637 VSNNFNA
+637 DSNNFN
-644 TVENNNLVEINSK
+644 VNIENNNLVEINSK
-657 MSGTINGEKTGNG
+657 ISGAMNGVKEGNG
-670 LLKINNSN
+670 LLKINNSS

-693 SENENILSNGKYKIE
+693 SENEIILSNGKYKIE

-718 SNFNVLDK
+718 SNLNVLDK
-726 IDKSSTGVI
+726 IDKSSNGVI

-746 KYSDYTNLYI
+746 KYADYKNLYI
-756 GSKNDITIGANDKAI
+756 GSKNDITIGANDKVI

-799 VRNIN
+799 LRNIN

-814 VIDGLSNDAKVNIT
+814 VIDGLSNKANVNIT
-828 IRDGINFVVNNNR
+828 IKDGINFVVNNNK
-841 SNSQFLDLG
+841 SNSQFLELG
-850 YGATAGTS
+850 YGATAGIA
-858 LKNNLKDSSIGVLEL
+858 LKNNLKDTSIGVLEL

-900 TTNDKT
+900 TTNDKI
-906 RFSGEGNLTYTSTLE
+906 RFSGEGNLTYTSTLQ
-921 NKELEVDAQNLSG
+921 NKELEVDAQNLRG
-934 GVVTLTGDNKAFTNK
+934 GVVTLTGDNKNFTNK

-964 TLKLGSEMLKHKNEV
+964 TLKLGSEMLKNKNEV

-1001 SNKYGTLTNSGT
+1001 SNKYGTLTNSGSDKA
-1013 NKVDV
+1013 NV
-1018 TLDSNEATTINTTLT
+1018 TIDSNEATTINTTLT
-1033 GNLNI
+1033 GNLNF

-1071 LENDIEL
+1071 LENDVEL

-1083 INKRRLLSG
+1083 INKKKLLSG
-1092 KEITTEKHAIT
+1092 KEITIEKHAIT

-1114 DIKSSFGMINIKENA
+1114 DIKSSFGMINVKENA
-1129 NININSITV
+1129 NVNINSVTA
-1138 LKGHDDE
+1138 LKGYDDP
-1145 FDVYKHLNL
+1145 VYRHLNIK
-1154 YGVSRDK
+1154 GTSRDR
-1161 GSLNIGKVTIADGAK
+1161 GSLNIGKVTIEDGAN
-1176 MYVRNQRM
+1176 MYVTNQRM
-1184 IMQSLDAKDNSILTL
+1184 IMQTLFAKDNSILTL
-1199 ERASLKLV
+1199 DQASLKLV

-1250 NASREAGDSEIINGE
+1250 NASATAGDSEIINGE
-1265 SLADNGGGGGA
+1265 SLEDNGGGGGA
-1276 TFVNPIVLKS
+1276 TFVNPIVLKRKGA
-1286 DNNTASLIFKSG
+1286 NTASLLFKSG

-1318 IKFERNNGAK
+1318 IKLERNNGAK

-1335 KEFNGKVMSNNQPNV
+1335 KDFNGKVMSNNQPDV
-1350 NYDYNI
+1350 NYDFNI
-1356 SSDNAEDRVIGY
+1356 SSDNYEDRVIGY

-1405 KDDKAI
+1405 KDKNAI
-1411 DNTGKVETYNNTNIT
+1411 NNTAKVETNNNTNVI
-1426 LLSNN
+1426 LSSDN

-1441 NKNTSEGNT
+1441 NKNISEGNT
-1450 NKVIKDGSGRLSL
+1450 NKVIKDGSGKLSL
-1463 GDNTSI
+1463 GVNTNI
-1469 VNFKTFEVKYGEL
+1469 INFKTLEVKVGEL
-1482 ELKKNIEVSNIDL
+1482 EIKKNIEVLNIDL

-1504 FITNGTITSKI
+1504 FINDGTITSKI
-1515 IGTGD
+1515 TGTGD

-1530 IEGSKLNNTGSI
+1530 IEGSKLNSTGSI
-1542 DLQAGELSVTGDKVL
+1542 DLQAGELRITGDKVL
-1557 SNKVKGSAD
+1557 SNKVKGRAD
-1566 LTFKNSNVEVKDI
+1566 LTFKGSNVEVKDI

-1619 SSDKVL
+1619 TSDKVL

-1632 KGLDTNKIEKLGEAK
+1632 KGQDTNKIEKLGEAK
-1647 LTLGEDLNIK
+1647 LTLGENLNIK
-1657 NFKHL
+1657 NFKNL

-1671 SKNIPIENVNVDTN
+1671 SKNIPIENVNLDTN
-1685 TKLNVN
+1685 TKLNIN
-1691 NTTDIEM
+1691 NTTNIEM
-1698 DSNIKGA
+1698 
-1705 GDIVKLGTGKLSI
+1705 T
-1718 ASNKLNSEGSIDL
+1718 
-1731 QAGELS
+1731 
-1737 VTGDKVLSNKVKGSA
+1737 
-1752 DLTFKNSNV
+1752 
-1761 EVKDI
+1761 
-1766 ENFSGNLNLE
+1766 
-1776 NSTLTLKED
+1776 
-1785 KSLNTDTKIIAK
+1785 
-1797 ESSNIKL
+1797 
-1804 DLSSDK
+1804 
-1810 VLNKLNVENKGLD
+1810 
-1823 TNKIEKL
+1823 
-1830 GEAKLTLGED
+1830 
-1840 LNIKNFK
+1840 
-1847 HLDVKAGT
+1847 
-1855 LEISKN
+1855 
-1861 IPIENVNVD
+1861 
-1870 TNTKLNVNNT
+1870 
-1880 TDIEMDSN
+1880 
-1888 IKGAGDIVKLGT
+1888 
-1900 GKLSIASSKL
+1900 
-1910 NSEGNID
+1910 
-1917 LQVGEL
+1917 
-1923 SVTGDKVLSNKVKG
+1923 
-1937 SADLTFKNSN
+1937 
-1947 VEVKDIENFSGNL
+1947 
-1960 NLENST
+1960 
-1966 LTLKEDKSLNT
+1966 
-1977 DTKIIAKES
+1977 
-1986 SNIKLDLSS
+1986 
-1995 DKVLNKLNVENKG
+1995 
-2008 LDTNKIEKLG
+2008 
-2018 EAKLTL
+2018 
-2024 GEDLNIKNFKH
+2024 
-2035 LDVKAGTLEIS
+2035 
-2046 KNIPIENV
+2046 
-2054 NVDTNTKLNVNN
+2054 
-2066 TTDIEMDSNIKGAGD
+2066 
-2081 IVKLGAGK
+2081 
-2089 LSIASSKLNSEGN
+2089 
-2102 IDLQAGE
+2102 
-2109 LSVTGDKVL
+2109 
-2118 SNKVKGSADLTFKN
+2118 
-2132 SNVEVKDIE
+2132 
-2141 NFSGNLNLE
+2141 
-2150 NSTLTLKEDK
+2150 
-2160 SLNTDT
+2160 
-2166 KIIAKESS
+2166 
-2174 NIKLDLSSDKVLNK
+2174 
-2188 LNVENKG
+2188 
-2195 LDTNKIEKLGEAKLT
+2195 
-2210 LGEDLNIKN
+2210 
-2219 FKHLDVKAG
+2219 
-2228 TLEIS
+2228 
-2233 KNIPIENVNVDTNTK
+2233 
-2248 LNVNNTTDIEMDSN
+2248 SN

-2292 SNGKVEVNL
+2292 SSGKVEVNL
-2301 EAEKVFSNKLKGNG
+2301 DALKVFSNKLKGTG
-2315 NLDVIASNSNK
+2315 SLDVIASHSNK

-2335 TGNINGRDID
+2335 TGNINGRDVD

-2364 KLNIINDN
+2364 KLNIINDKK
-2372 NYSNLSVNIEN
+2372 YSDLTLNVEN

-2397 INVKE
+2397 INIKE
-2402 KSSLIINKYTNINKV
+2402 NSSLVINKDTNINKV

-2479 TQLLLASSN
+2479 TQLLLVSSN

-2552 EARYTHQA
+2552 EARYTHQT

-2615 GGSSNTNY
+2615 GGSTNTNY

-2652 LYSEPENIKSVMNG
+2652 LYSEPENIKAIMNG

-2697 GKYITKAKLFNM
+2697 GKYITKARLFNI

-2731 RVDNNTSTNKDVEI
+2731 HVDNNTSTNKDVEI

-2771 AEVELKFNQNK
+2771 TEVELKFNQNK

>member
-175 GDLVART
+175 GALVART

-237 GDSGSPVYIWDK
+237 GDSGSPAYIWDK

-362 TAGLIIDKNVNVN
+362 TAGLIIDKNINVN

-389 GEGSLTLNANSKN
+389 GEGSLTLNGNSKN

-426 RVAQGAKVILNKD
+426 RVAQGAKVILNKE

-481 STTKSKFTFTQGKDR
+481 SSTKSKFTFTQGKDR

-644 TVENNNLVEINSK
+644 NVENNNLVEINSK

-678 NDFSGNLTIKNGAVE
+678 NDFLGNLTIKNGAVE

-841 SNSQFLDLG
+841 SNSQFLNLG
-850 YGATAGTS
+850 YGATAGTA
-858 LKNNLKDSSIGVLEL
+858 LKNNLKDASIGVLEL

-879 EVKKVAIGAKKDSN
+879 DVKNVAIGAKKGSD
-893 VILNSYT
+893 VTLNTYT

-934 GVVTLTGDNKAFTNK
+934 GVVTLTGDNKNFTNK

-987 DINNNDVSIKLNNA
+987 DINDNDVSIKLNNA
-1001 SNKYGTLTNSGT
+1001 SNKYGTLTNSGV
-1013 NKVDV
+1013 NKANV
-1018 TLDSNEATTINTTLT
+1018 TIDNQDKEFTTINTTLT

-1038 IKKGTGTLKFDNKNN
+1038 VKQGKGTLKFDNKNN

-1114 DIKSSFGMINIKENA
+1114 DIKSSFGMINVKENA

-1161 GSLNIGKVTIADGAK
+1161 GSINIGKVTIADGAK

-1184 IMQSLDAKDNSILTL
+1184 IMQSLSAEDNSVLTL
-1199 ERASLKLV
+1199 DQSSLKLV

-1234 SKISDKN
+1234 SKINDKN

-1250 NASREAGDSEIINGE
+1250 NASATAEDSEIINGE

-1276 TFVNPIVLKS
+1276 TFVNPILLKRKGA
-1286 DNNTASLIFKSG
+1286 NTASLIFKSG

-1405 KDDKAI
+1405 KDEKTI

-1426 LLSNN
+1426 LLSDN
-1431 NIEVTSINLE
+1431 NIDVTGINLE

-1450 NKVIKDGSGRLSL
+1450 NKVIKDGSGKLSL

-1469 VNFKTFEVKYGEL
+1469 VNFKTFEVKSGEL

-1504 FITNGTITSKI
+1504 FITNGTITSEI
-1515 IGTGD
+1515 TGTGD
-1520 LIKVGTTKID
+1520 LIKAGTTKID
-1530 IEGSKLNNTGSI
+1530 IEGSKLKSTGSI
-1542 DLQAGELSVTGDKVL
+1542 DLQEGELSVTGNKVL

-1579 ENFSGNLNLENS
+1579 EKFSGNLNLENS

-1619 SSDKVL
+1619 TSDKVL
-1625 NKLNVEN
+1625 DKLNVEN
-1632 KGLDTNKIEKLGEAK
+1632 KGQDTNKIEKLGEAK
-1647 LTLGEDLNIK
+1647 LTLGENLNIK
-1657 NFKHL
+1657 NFKNL

-1698 DSNIKGA
+1698 TSNIKGA
-1705 GDIVKLGTGKLSI
+1705 GDIVKLGEGKLSI
-1718 ASNKLNSEGSIDL
+1718 ASSKLNSEGNIDL

-1737 VTGDKVLSNKVKGSA
+1737 VTGNKVLSNKVKGSA

-1766 ENFSGNLNLE
+1766 EKFSGNLNLE

-1804 DLSSDK
+1804 DLTSDK
-1810 VLNKLNVENKGLD
+1810 VLDKLNVENKGQD

-1830 GEAKLTLGED
+1830 GEAKLTLGEN

-1847 HLDVKAGT
+1847 NLDVKAGT

-1880 TDIEMDSN
+1880 TDIEMTSN
-1888 IKGAGDIVKLGT
+1888 IKGAGDIVKLG
-1900 GKLSIASSKL
+1900 
-1910 NSEGNID
+1910 E
-1917 LQVGEL
+1917 
-1923 SVTGDKVLSNKVKG
+1923 
-1937 SADLTFKNSN
+1937 
-1947 VEVKDIENFSGNL
+1947 
-1960 NLENST
+1960 
-1966 LTLKEDKSLNT
+1966 
-1977 DTKIIAKES
+1977 
-1986 SNIKLDLSS
+1986 
-1995 DKVLNKLNVENKG
+1995 
-2008 LDTNKIEKLG
+2008 
-2018 EAKLTL
+2018 
-2024 GEDLNIKNFKH
+2024 
-2035 LDVKAGTLEIS
+2035 
-2046 KNIPIENV
+2046 
-2054 NVDTNTKLNVNN
+2054 
-2066 TTDIEMDSNIKGAGD
+2066 
-2081 IVKLGAGK
+2081 
-2089 LSIASSKLNSEGN
+2089 
-2102 IDLQAGE
+2102 
-2109 LSVTGDKVL
+2109 
-2118 SNKVKGSADLTFKN
+2118 
-2132 SNVEVKDIE
+2132 
-2141 NFSGNLNLE
+2141 
-2150 NSTLTLKEDK
+2150 
-2160 SLNTDT
+2160 
-2166 KIIAKESS
+2166 
-2174 NIKLDLSSDKVLNK
+2174 
-2188 LNVENKG
+2188 
-2195 LDTNKIEKLGEAKLT
+2195 
-2210 LGEDLNIKN
+2210 
-2219 FKHLDVKAG
+2219 
-2228 TLEIS
+2228 
-2233 KNIPIENVNVDTNTK
+2233 
-2248 LNVNNTTDIEMDSN
+2248 
-2262 IKGAGDI
+2262 
-2269 VKLGAGKLSIASSKL
+2269 GKLSIASSKL

-2292 SNGKVEVNL
+2292 SSGKVEVNL
-2301 EAEKVFSNKLKGNG
+2301 DNLKVFSNKLKGNG

-2335 TGNINGRDID
+2335 TGNINGRDVDI
-2345 VTLNGDNS
+2345 TLNGDNS

-2364 KLNIINDN
+2364 KLNIINDKK
-2372 NYSNLSVNIEN
+2372 YSDLTLNVEN
-2383 GKTVINSDNKIDAT
+2383 GKTVINSENKIDAT

-2402 KSSLIINKYTNINKV
+2402 NSSLVINKDTNINKV

-2552 EARYTHQA
+2552 EARYTHQT

-2615 GGSSNTNY
+2615 GGSTNTNY

-2652 LYSEPENIKSVMNG
+2652 LYSEPENIKAIMNG

-2697 GKYITKAKLFNM
+2697 GKYITKARLFNI

-2731 RVDNNTSTNKDVEI
+2731 HVDNNTSTNKDVEI

-2771 AEVELKFNQNK
+2771 TEVELKFNQNK

>member
-43 KIGQKGVIVYKKEG
+43 KIGQKGVIVYKKDG
-57 LGEAA
+57 LGDPA

-130 QEYSERVKMPY
+130 QEYSERVRMPY

-163 PETIKNRRQIHY
+163 PETIKNRSQIHY

-182 GGGINS
+182 GGGVNS
-188 YAHDGGE
+188 YAHDDGE

-210 IYLVDGGSF
+210 IYHIDGGSGSGSF
-219 WIKMQKN
+219 WIQMNKK

-237 GDSGSPVYIWDK
+237 GDSGSPAYIWDK

-264 GDNNWNKISIIKQ
+264 GDNNWNKKSIIKQ
-277 NPDLVNKYM
+277 NPDAVNAYLK
-286 DSIEDEKITDANVT
+286 SIEDEKITDANVT

-313 VIDDNAATAKNQTF
+313 VIDDNVATAKNQTF

-357 TGKFN
+357 TGKFS

-375 YNIISDKNTVIRKR
+375 YNIIADKNTVIRKR
-389 GEGSLTLNANSKN
+389 GEGSLTLNGNSKN

-426 RVAQGAKVILNKD
+426 RVAQGAKVILNKE

-530 GDLNVKKGIVS
+530 GNLNVKKGIVS

-567 GNINVDNGSTLQL
+567 GNINVDSGSTLQL
-580 DRATKVDSNINVS
+580 DRATKVESNINVS
-593 GKLDLTATGE
+593 GKLNLTATGE
-603 VLTKLDK
+603 VLTKLDE

-637 VSNNFNA
+637 TANNFNVN
-644 TVENNNLVEINSK
+644 VENNNLVEINSK
-657 MSGTINGEKTGNG
+657 ISGTINGIKDGDG
-670 LLKINNSN
+670 LLKIKNSN
-678 NDFSGNLTIKNGAVE
+678 NNFTGSLDIKDGVVE

-718 SNFNVLDK
+718 SNLNVLDK

-746 KYSDYTNLYI
+746 KYADYTNLYI

-858 LKNNLKDSSIGVLEL
+858 LKNNLKDASIGVLEL

-879 EVKKVAIGAKKDSN
+879 DVKNVAIGAKKGSN
-893 VILNSYT
+893 VTLNTYT

-906 RFSGEGNLTYTSTLE
+906 RFSGEGNLTYTATLE

-934 GVVTLTGDNKAFTNK
+934 GVVTLTGDNKNFTNK

-987 DINNNDVSIKLNNA
+987 DINNNDVSIKLNND
-1001 SNKYGTLTNSGT
+1001 SNKYGTLTNSGD

-1038 IKKGTGTLKFDNKNN
+1038 IKKGVGTLKFDNKNN

-1071 LENDIEL
+1071 LENDVEL

-1114 DIKSSFGMINIKENA
+1114 DIKSSFGMINVKENA

-1145 FDVYKHLNL
+1145 FEVYRHLNIK
-1154 YGVSRDK
+1154 GTSRDR
-1161 GSLNIGKVTIADGAK
+1161 GSLNIGKVSIADGAK
-1176 MYVRNQRM
+1176 MYVSNQR
-1184 IMQSLDAKDNSILTL
+1184 ITMQSLSAEDNSILTL
-1199 ERASLKLV
+1199 DNASLKLV

-1219 ELGLTRSKLYLRDYS
+1219 ELELKRSKLYLRDYS

-1250 NASREAGDSEIINGE
+1250 KASANAGDSEIINGE
-1265 SLADNGGGGGA
+1265 SLEDNGGGGGA

-1286 DNNTASLIFKSG
+1286 DNVNTASLIFKSG
-1298 GFFGSGTGLTINAK
+1298 GFFGSGTGLTINSK

-1368 NLTGVG
+1368 NLTGIG

-1405 KDDKAI
+1405 KDENAI
-1411 DNTGKVETYNNTNIT
+1411 NNTAKVVETYGNSNIK
-1426 LLSNN
+1426 LLSDND
-1431 NIEVTSINLE
+1431 IDVTGINLE

-1450 NKVIKDGSGRLSL
+1450 NKVIKDGSGKLSL
-1463 GDNTSI
+1463 GVNTNI
-1469 VNFKTFEVKYGEL
+1469 TNFKTLEVKLGEL

-1504 FITNGTITSKI
+1504 FITNGTITSEI
-1515 IGTGD
+1515 TGTGD

-1530 IEGSKLNNTGSI
+1530 IEGSKLNSTGSI
-1542 DLQAGELSVTGDKVL
+1542 DLQEGELSVIGDKVL
-1557 SNKVKGSAD
+1557 RNKVKGSAD

-1619 SSDKVL
+1619 TSDKVL

-1647 LTLGEDLNIK
+1647 LTLGENLNIK
-1657 NFKHL
+1657 NFKNL

-1698 DSNIKGA
+1698 TSNIKGA
-1705 GDIVKLGTGKLSI
+1705 GDIVKLGAGKLSI
-1718 ASNKLNSEGSIDL
+1718 ASNKLNSEGNIDL

-1737 VTGDKVLSNKVKGSA
+1737 VTGNKVLSNKVKGSA
-1752 DLTFKNSNV
+1752 ELTFKNSNV

-1804 DLSSDK
+1804 DLTSDK

-1830 GEAKLTLGED
+1830 GEAKLTLGEN

-1847 HLDVKAGT
+1847 NLDVKAGT

-1880 TDIEMDSN
+1880 TDIEMTSN
-1888 IKGAGDIVKLGT
+1888 IKGAGDIVKLGA
-1900 GKLSIASSKL
+1900 GKLSIASNKL

-1917 LQVGEL
+1917 LQAGEL
-1923 SVTGDKVLSNKVKG
+1923 SVTGNKVLSNKVKG
-1937 SADLTFKNSN
+1937 SAELTFKNSN

-1986 SNIKLDLSS
+1986 SNIKLDLTS

-2024 GEDLNIKNFKH
+2024 GENLNIKNFKN

-2066 TTDIEMDSNIKGAGD
+2066 TTDIEM
-2081 IVKLGAGK
+2081 
-2089 LSIASSKLNSEGN
+2089 
-2102 IDLQAGE
+2102 
-2109 LSVTGDKVL
+2109 T
-2118 SNKVKGSADLTFKN
+2118 
-2132 SNVEVKDIE
+2132 
-2141 NFSGNLNLE
+2141 
-2150 NSTLTLKEDK
+2150 
-2160 SLNTDT
+2160 
-2166 KIIAKESS
+2166 
-2174 NIKLDLSSDKVLNK
+2174 
-2188 LNVENKG
+2188 
-2195 LDTNKIEKLGEAKLT
+2195 
-2210 LGEDLNIKN
+2210 
-2219 FKHLDVKAG
+2219 
-2228 TLEIS
+2228 
-2233 KNIPIENVNVDTNTK
+2233 
-2248 LNVNNTTDIEMDSN
+2248 SN

-2292 SNGKVEVNL
+2292 SSGKVEVNL
-2301 EAEKVFSNKLKGNG
+2301 DALKVFSNKLKGTG
-2315 NLDVIASNSNK
+2315 SLDVIASHSNK

-2335 TGNINGRDID
+2335 TGNINGRDVDI
-2345 VTLNGDNS
+2345 TLNGDNS

-2364 KLNIINDN
+2364 KLNIINDKK
-2372 NYSNLSVNIEN
+2372 YSNLTLNVEN
-2383 GKTVINSDNKIDAT
+2383 GKTVINSENKIDAT

-2402 KSSLIINKYTNINKV
+2402 NSSLVINKDTNINKV

-2552 EARYTHQA
+2552 EARYTHQT

-2615 GGSSNTNY
+2615 GGSTNTNY

-2638 FDISARVGVSNISI
+2638 FDISARVGASNISI
-2652 LYSEPENIKSVMNG
+2652 LYSEPENIKAIMNG

-2697 GKYITKAKLFNM
+2697 GKYITKARLFNI

-2731 RVDNNTSTNKDVEI
+2731 HVDNNTSTNKDVEI

-2771 AEVELKFNQNK
+2771 TEVELKFNQNK

>member
-117 FKNKANTNKDSIV
+117 FKNTVNTKKEDIV
-130 QEYSERVKMPY
+130 KEYSERVKMPY
-141 MRDLGNDYSIGR
+141 MRNLGDDYSIGR

-163 PETIKNRRQIHY
+163 PETIKNRSQIHN
-175 GDLVART
+175 GSLVART

-188 YAHDGGE
+188 YAQDGGE
-195 KYPVGYGNIAGGLNK
+195 RYPVGYGNIAGGLNK

-237 GDSGSPVYIWDK
+237 GDSGSPAYIWDAT
-249 DNNKWLLAGENSAGS
+249 NQKWLLAGENSAGS
-264 GDNNWNKISIIKQ
+264 GADNNWNKISIIKQ
-277 NPDLVNKYM
+277 KPELVNSYLE
-286 DSIEDEKITDANVT
+286 SIEDEKITDANVT

-313 VIDDNAATAKNQTF
+313 VIDDNVATTKNQTF
-327 AKNGLTLTVNSDSDT
+327 AKDGLTLTVNSDSDT

-375 YNIISDKNTVIRKR
+375 YNIISDNKTVIRKR
-389 GEGSLTLNANSKN
+389 GEGSLTLNGTAKN
-402 DVEVNIG
+402 DVEVNVG

-439 NQLNDNKIY
+439 NQLNGNKIY
-448 FGHRGGTLELKGQ
+448 FGHRGGTLELKGH
-461 NLEFNDI
+461 NLSFNDI
-468 YHLDKDAIIANKE
+468 YHLDKDAVISNKE
-481 STTKSKFTFTQGKDR
+481 STDKATFKFTQGNDR

-503 GNMDVEYNPNEVNE
+503 GNMDVEYNPDEVKDNA
-517 NSKWNLRGNTDIT
+517 KWNLRGNTEIT

-567 GNINVDNGSTLQL
+567 TNINVDNGSTLQL

-593 GKLDLTATGE
+593 GKLNLNATGE

-618 DQSEVNKVNVNG
+618 DQSEVNKVNING

-644 TVENNNLVEINSK
+644 NVENNNLVEINSK

-841 SNSQFLDLG
+841 SNSQFLNLG

-858 LKNNLKDSSIGVLEL
+858 LKNNLKDASIGVLEL

-879 EVKKVAIGAKKDSN
+879 DVKNVAIGAKKGSD
-893 VILNSYT
+893 VTLNTYT

-906 RFSGEGNLTYTSTLE
+906 RFSGEGNLTYTATLE

-934 GVVTLTGDNKAFTNK
+934 GVVTLTGDNKNFTNK
-949 VTVMGNK
+949 VTIMGNK

-987 DINNNDVSIKLNNA
+987 DINDNDVSIKLNNA
-1001 SNKYGTLTNSGT
+1001 SNKYGTLTNSGV
-1013 NKVDV
+1013 NKANV
-1018 TLDSNEATTINTTLT
+1018 TIDNQDKEFTTINTTLT

-1038 IKKGTGTLKFDNKNN
+1038 VKQGKGTLKFDNKNN

-1114 DIKSSFGMINIKENA
+1114 DIKSSFGMINVKENA

-1161 GSLNIGKVTIADGAK
+1161 GSINIGKVTIADGAK
-1176 MYVRNQRM
+1176 MYVSNQRM
-1184 IMQSLDAKDNSILTL
+1184 TMQSLSAEANSILTL
-1199 ERASLKLV
+1199 DQASLKLV

-1250 NASREAGDSEIINGE
+1250 NASRKAGDSEIINGE
-1265 SLADNGGGGGA
+1265 SLEDNGGGGGA

-1405 KDDKAI
+1405 KDEKTI

-1426 LLSNN
+1426 LLSDN
-1431 NIEVTSINLE
+1431 NIDVTGINLE

-1450 NKVIKDGSGRLSL
+1450 NKVIKDGSGKLSL

-1469 VNFKTFEVKYGEL
+1469 VNFKTFEVKSGEL

-1504 FITNGTITSKI
+1504 FITNGTITSEI
-1515 IGTGD
+1515 TGTGD
-1520 LIKVGTTKID
+1520 LIKAGTTKID
-1530 IEGSKLNNTGSI
+1530 IEGSKLKSTGSI
-1542 DLQAGELSVTGDKVL
+1542 DLQEGELSVTGNKVL

-1579 ENFSGNLNLENS
+1579 EKFSGNLNLENS

-1619 SSDKVL
+1619 TSDKVL
-1625 NKLNVEN
+1625 DKLNVEN
-1632 KGLDTNKIEKLGEAK
+1632 KGQDTNKIEKLGEAK
-1647 LTLGEDLNIK
+1647 LTLGENLNIK
-1657 NFKHL
+1657 NFKNL

-1698 DSNIKGA
+1698 TSNIKGA
-1705 GDIVKLGTGKLSI
+1705 GDIVKLGEGKLSI
-1718 ASNKLNSEGSIDL
+1718 ASSKLNSEGNIDL

-1737 VTGDKVLSNKVKGSA
+1737 VTGNKVLSNKVKGSA

-1766 ENFSGNLNLE
+1766 EKFSGNLNLE

-1804 DLSSDK
+1804 DLTSDK
-1810 VLNKLNVENKGLD
+1810 VLDKLNVENKGQD

-1830 GEAKLTLGED
+1830 GEAKLTLGEN

-1847 HLDVKAGT
+1847 NLDVKAGT

-1880 TDIEMDSN
+1880 TDIEM
-1888 IKGAGDIVKLGT
+1888 T
-1900 GKLSIASSKL
+1900 
-1910 NSEGNID
+1910 
-1917 LQVGEL
+1917 
-1923 SVTGDKVLSNKVKG
+1923 
-1937 SADLTFKNSN
+1937 
-1947 VEVKDIENFSGNL
+1947 
-1960 NLENST
+1960 
-1966 LTLKEDKSLNT
+1966 
-1977 DTKIIAKES
+1977 
-1986 SNIKLDLSS
+1986 
-1995 DKVLNKLNVENKG
+1995 
-2008 LDTNKIEKLG
+2008 
-2018 EAKLTL
+2018 
-2024 GEDLNIKNFKH
+2024 
-2035 LDVKAGTLEIS
+2035 
-2046 KNIPIENV
+2046 
-2054 NVDTNTKLNVNN
+2054 
-2066 TTDIEMDSNIKGAGD
+2066 SNIKGAGD

-2089 LSIASSKLNSEGN
+2089 LSIASN
-2102 IDLQAGE
+2102 
-2109 LSVTGDKVL
+2109 
-2118 SNKVKGSADLTFKN
+2118 
-2132 SNVEVKDIE
+2132 
-2141 NFSGNLNLE
+2141 
-2150 NSTLTLKEDK
+2150 
-2160 SLNTDT
+2160 
-2166 KIIAKESS
+2166 
-2174 NIKLDLSSDKVLNK
+2174 
-2188 LNVENKG
+2188 
-2195 LDTNKIEKLGEAKLT
+2195 
-2210 LGEDLNIKN
+2210 
-2219 FKHLDVKAG
+2219 
-2228 TLEIS
+2228 
-2233 KNIPIENVNVDTNTK
+2233 
-2248 LNVNNTTDIEMDSN
+2248 
-2262 IKGAGDI
+2262 
-2269 VKLGAGKLSIASSKL
+2269 KL

-2292 SNGKVEVNL
+2292 SSGKVEVNL
-2301 EAEKVFSNKLKGNG
+2301 DALKVFSNKLKGTG
-2315 NLDVIASNSNK
+2315 SLDVIASHSNK

-2335 TGNINGRDID
+2335 TGNINGRDVDI
-2345 VTLNGDNS
+2345 TLNGDNS

-2364 KLNIINDN
+2364 KLNIINDKK
-2372 NYSNLSVNIEN
+2372 YSNLTLNVEN
-2383 GKTVINSDNKIDAT
+2383 GKTVINSENKIDAT
-2397 INVKE
+2397 INIKE
-2402 KSSLIINKYTNINKV
+2402 NSSLVINKDTNINKV

-2539 YRNVYKMNYGKFI
+2539 YRNVYKMNYDKFI
-2552 EARYTHQA
+2552 EARYTHQT

-2592 KLNLGINL
+2592 KLNLGLNL

-2615 GGSSNTNY
+2615 GGSTNTNY

-2697 GKYITKAKLFNM
+2697 GKYITKARLFNI

-2731 RVDNNTSTNKDVEI
+2731 HVDNNTSTNKDVEI

-2771 AEVELKFNQNK
+2771 TEVELKFNQNK

>member
-237 GDSGSPVYIWDK
+237 GDSGSPAYIWDK

-389 GEGSLTLNANSKN
+389 GEGSLTLNGNSKN

-567 GNINVDNGSTLQL
+567 TNINVDNGSTLQL

-644 TVENNNLVEINSK
+644 NVENNNLVEINSK

-858 LKNNLKDSSIGVLEL
+858 LKNNLKDASIGVLEL

-879 EVKKVAIGAKKDSN
+879 DVKNVAIGAKKGSD
-893 VILNSYT
+893 VTLNTYT

-906 RFSGEGNLTYTSTLE
+906 RFSGEGNLTYTATLE
-921 NKELEVDAQNLSG
+921 NKELEIDAQNLSG
-934 GVVTLTGDNKAFTNK
+934 GVVTLTGDNKDFTNK

-987 DINNNDVSIKLNNA
+987 DINDNDISIKLNNA
-1001 SNKYGTLTNSGT
+1001 SNKYGTLTNSGV
-1013 NKVDV
+1013 NKANV
-1018 TLDSNEATTINTTLT
+1018 TIDNQDKEFTTINTTLT

-1038 IKKGTGTLKFDNKNN
+1038 VKQGKGTLKFDNKNN

-1114 DIKSSFGMINIKENA
+1114 DIKSSFGMINVKENA

-1161 GSLNIGKVTIADGAK
+1161 GSINIGKVTIADGAK
-1176 MYVRNQRM
+1176 MYVSNQRM
-1184 IMQSLDAKDNSILTL
+1184 TMQSLSAEANSILTL
-1199 ERASLKLV
+1199 DQASLKLV

-1250 NASREAGDSEIINGE
+1250 NASRKAGDSEIINGE
-1265 SLADNGGGGGA
+1265 SLEDNGGGGGA

-1405 KDDKAI
+1405 KDEKAI
-1411 DNTGKVETYNNTNIT
+1411 DNIGKVETYNNTNIT
-1426 LLSNN
+1426 LLSDN
-1431 NIEVTSINLE
+1431 NIDVTGINLE

-1450 NKVIKDGSGRLSL
+1450 NKVIKDGSGKLSL

-1469 VNFKTFEVKYGEL
+1469 VNFKTFEVKSGEL

-1495 KDSTKLDLN
+1495 KDSTKLNLN
-1504 FITNGTITSKI
+1504 FITNGTITSEI
-1515 IGTGD
+1515 TGTGD

-1530 IEGSKLNNTGSI
+1530 IEGSKLNSTGSI
-1542 DLQAGELSVTGDKVL
+1542 DLQEGELSVTGNKVL

-1605 KIIAKESSNIKLDL
+1605 KIIAKESSNIKIDL
-1619 SSDKVL
+1619 AKDKVL
-1625 NKLNVEN
+1625 SKLNVEN

-1647 LTLGEDLNIK
+1647 LTLGENLNIK
-1657 NFKHL
+1657 NFKNL

-1691 NTTDIEM
+1691 NTTNIEM
-1698 DSNIKGA
+1698 TSNIKGS
-1705 GDIVKLGTGKLSI
+1705 GDIVKLGEGKLSI

-1797 ESSNIKL
+1797 ESSNIKI
-1804 DLSSDK
+1804 DLAKDK
-1810 VLNKLNVENKGLD
+1810 VLSKLNVENKGLD

-1830 GEAKLTLGED
+1830 GEAKLTLGEN

-1847 HLDVKAGT
+1847 NLDVKAGT

-1880 TDIEMDSN
+1880 TDIEMTSN
-1888 IKGAGDIVKLGT
+1888 IKGSGDIVKLGE
-1900 GKLSIASSKL
+1900 GKLSIASNKL
-1910 NSEGNID
+1910 NSEG
-1917 LQVGEL
+1917 
-1923 SVTGDKVLSNKVKG
+1923 S
-1937 SADLTFKNSN
+1937 
-1947 VEVKDIENFSGNL
+1947 
-1960 NLENST
+1960 
-1966 LTLKEDKSLNT
+1966 
-1977 DTKIIAKES
+1977 
-1986 SNIKLDLSS
+1986 
-1995 DKVLNKLNVENKG
+1995 
-2008 LDTNKIEKLG
+2008 
-2018 EAKLTL
+2018 
-2024 GEDLNIKNFKH
+2024 
-2035 LDVKAGTLEIS
+2035 
-2046 KNIPIENV
+2046 
-2054 NVDTNTKLNVNN
+2054 
-2066 TTDIEMDSNIKGAGD
+2066 
-2081 IVKLGAGK
+2081 
-2089 LSIASSKLNSEGN
+2089 

-2174 NIKLDLSSDKVLNK
+2174 NIKIDLAKDKVLSK

-2210 LGEDLNIKN
+2210 LGENLNIKN
-2219 FKHLDVKAG
+2219 FKNLDVKAG

-2248 LNVNNTTDIEMDSN
+2248 LNVNNTTNIEMTSN

-2292 SNGKVEVNL
+2292 SSGKVEVNL
-2301 EAEKVFSNKLKGNG
+2301 DALKVFSNKLKGTG
-2315 NLDVIASNSNK
+2315 SLDVIASHSNK

-2335 TGNINGRDID
+2335 TGNINGRDVD

-2364 KLNIINDN
+2364 KLNIINDKK
-2372 NYSNLSVNIEN
+2372 YSNLTLNVEN
-2383 GKTVINSDNKIDAT
+2383 GKTVINSENKIDAT

-2402 KSSLIINKYTNINKV
+2402 NSSLVINKDTNINKV

-2552 EARYTHQA
+2552 EARYTHQT

-2592 KLNLGINL
+2592 KLNLGLNL

-2615 GGSSNTNY
+2615 GGSTNTNY

-2652 LYSEPENIKSVMNG
+2652 LYSEPENIKAIMNG

-2697 GKYITKAKLFNM
+2697 GKYITKARLFNI

-2731 RVDNNTSTNKDVEI
+2731 HVDNNTSTNKDVEI

-2771 AEVELKFNQNK
+2771 TEVELKFNQNK

>member
-57 LGEAA
+57 LGDPA

-78 AYALWGDPQILS
+78 AYALWGDSQILS

-117 FKNKANTNKDSIV
+117 FKNKVNTKKEDIV
-130 QEYSERVKMPY
+130 KEYSERVKMPY
-141 MRDLGNDYSIGR
+141 MRNLGNDYSIGR
-153 LKTIAFDGYT
+153 LGTIAFDGYT
-163 PETIKNRRQIHY
+163 PETIKNRSQIHV

-182 GGGINS
+182 GGGVNS

-195 KYPVGYGNIAGGLNK
+195 RYPVGYGNIAGGLNK
-210 IYLVDGGSF
+210 IYYKDGGSF
-219 WIKMQKN
+219 WIQMSKDFK
-226 FQTPLDSASRP
+226 TPLDSASRP
-237 GDSGSPVYIWDK
+237 GDSGSPAYIWDAT
-249 DNNKWLLAGENSAGS
+249 NQKWLLAGENSAGS
-264 GDNNWNKISIIKQ
+264 GDNNWNKKSIIKQ
-277 NPDLVNKYM
+277 NPDAVNAYLE
-286 DSIEDEKITDANVT
+286 SIEDKKIVEDNVI
-300 LEGKTLGFGNSTR
+300 LNGKTLSFGNDTR
-313 VIDDNAATAKNQTF
+313 VIDDNVATAKNQTF

-362 TAGLIIDKNVNVN
+362 TAGLIIDKDVNVN
-375 YNIISDKNTVIRKR
+375 YNIISDNKTIIRKR
-389 GEGSLTLNANSKN
+389 GEGSLTLNGNTQN
-402 DVEVNIG
+402 NVEVNIG

-468 YHLDKDAIIANKE
+468 YHLDKDAVIANNE
-481 STTKSKFTFTQGKDR
+481 GSTKSKFTFTQGKDR

-503 GNMDVEYNPNEVNE
+503 GNMDVEYNPGEVSE

-567 GNINVDNGSTLQL
+567 GNINVDSGSTLQL
-580 DRATKVDSNINVS
+580 DRATKVESDINVS

-603 VLTKLDK
+603 VLTKLDE

-637 VSNNFNA
+637 TANNFNVN
-644 TVENNNLVEINSK
+644 VENNNLVEINSK
-657 MSGTINGEKTGNG
+657 ISGTINGIKDGDG
-670 LLKINNSN
+670 LLKIKNSN
-678 NDFSGNLTIKNGAVE
+678 NDFTGSLDIKDGVVE
-693 SENENILSNGKYKIE
+693 SENEAILSNGKYKIE

-718 SNFNVLDK
+718 SNLNVLDK

-735 SLGNSL
+735 SLGHNLSQ
-741 AELDK
+741 LDE
-746 KYSDYTNLYI
+746 KYKDYTSLYI
-756 GSKNDITIGANDKAI
+756 GSKNEITIGQDDLKINENI
-771 DKSISN
+771 HN
-777 INLGGDNGTVT
+777 INLGGDNGKIT
-788 LKGLELEDGTT
+788 LKGLMLEDGTT
-799 VRNIN
+799 LRNIN
-804 AGNDKHRGNV
+804 AGNGKHRGEV
-814 VIDGLSNDAKVNIT
+814 VLDGLSENANVNINVG
-828 IRDGINFVVNNNR
+828 DGVIFSVNNNR
-841 SNSQFLDLG
+841 SHSKFLDLG
-850 YGATAGTS
+850 YGATAGTA
-858 LKNNLKDSSIGVLEL
+858 LQNNLKDSSIGVLEL
-873 TNENSI
+873 TNENNI
-879 EVKKVAIGAKKDSN
+879 NVKNIAVGAKKGSD
-893 VILNSYT
+893 VTLNTYT

-906 RFSGEGNLTYTSTLE
+906 RFSGEGNLTYTATLE

-934 GVVTLTGDNKAFTNK
+934 GVVTLTGDNKNFTNK

-956 NGVNNGSI
+956 NGINNGSI
-964 TLKLGSEMLKHKNEV
+964 TLKLGSEMLKNKNEV

-1001 SNKYGTLTNSGT
+1001 SNKYGTLTNSGD

-1018 TLDSNEATTINTTLT
+1018 TLDSNEAITVNTTLT
-1033 GNLNI
+1033 GNLNV
-1038 IKKGTGTLKFDNKNN
+1038 IKKGAGTLKFDNKNN

-1071 LENDIEL
+1071 LENDVEL
-1078 NDAVT
+1078 NDAVIVKT
-1083 INKRRLLSG
+1083 RKSPSG
-1092 KEITTEKHAIT
+1092 EEIIRMLHSPT

-1114 DIKSSFGMINIKENA
+1114 DIKSSFGLIKVTENA

-1145 FDVYKHLNL
+1145 FGVYRHLNIK
-1154 YGVSRDK
+1154 GESRDK
-1161 GSLNIGKVTIADGAK
+1161 GTLNIGKVTIADGAE
-1176 MYVRNQRM
+1176 MYVANQRM
-1184 IMQSLDAKDNSILTL
+1184 TMQSLSAEDNSILTL
-1199 ERASLKLV
+1199 DNASLKLV

-1241 SDKLTKVVI
+1241 SSQLTKVVI
-1250 NASREAGDSEIINGE
+1250 NASSTGEASEIINGE
-1265 SLADNGGGGGA
+1265 NINDNGGGGGA
-1276 TFVNPIVLKS
+1276 TFVNPILLKKS
-1286 DNNTASLIFKSG
+1286 GTNVATLIFKSG
-1298 GFFGSGTGLTINAK
+1298 GFFRSGTGLTINSK

-1335 KEFNGKVMSNNQPNV
+1335 KDFTGKVMSNNSTEV

-1368 NLTGVG
+1368 NLTGIG

-1405 KDDKAI
+1405 KDENAI
-1411 DNTGKVETYNNTNIT
+1411 NNTAKVVETYGNSNIK
-1426 LLSNN
+1426 LLSDND
-1431 NIEVTSINLE
+1431 IDVTGINLE

-1450 NKVIKDGSGRLSL
+1450 NKVIKDGSGKLSL
-1463 GDNTSI
+1463 GVNTNI
-1469 VNFKTFEVKYGEL
+1469 TNFKTLEVKSGEL

-1495 KDSTKLDLN
+1495 KDATKLDLN
-1504 FITNGTITSKI
+1504 FITNGTITSEI
-1515 IGTGD
+1515 TGTGD

-1530 IEGSKLNNTGSI
+1530 IEGSKLNSTGSI
-1542 DLQAGELSVTGDKVL
+1542 DLQAGELSVTGNKVL

-1566 LTFKNSNVEVKDI
+1566 LTFKGSNVEVKDI
-1579 ENFSGNLNLENS
+1579 ENFTGNLNLENS
-1591 TLTLKEDKSLNTDT
+1591 ILTLKEDKSLNTDT
-1605 KIIAKESSNIKLDL
+1605 KIIAKESSNIKIDL

-1632 KGLDTNKIEKLGEAK
+1632 KGLDTNKIEKLGDSK
-1647 LTLGEDLNIK
+1647 LTLGENLNIK
-1657 NFKHL
+1657 NFKNL

-1671 SKNIPIENVNVDTN
+1671 SKNIPIENINVDTN

-1691 NTTDIEM
+1691 NTEDVEM
-1698 DSNIKGA
+1698 
-1705 GDIVKLGTGKLSI
+1705 T
-1718 ASNKLNSEGSIDL
+1718 
-1731 QAGELS
+1731 
-1737 VTGDKVLSNKVKGSA
+1737 
-1752 DLTFKNSNV
+1752 
-1761 EVKDI
+1761 
-1766 ENFSGNLNLE
+1766 
-1776 NSTLTLKED
+1776 
-1785 KSLNTDTKIIAK
+1785 
-1797 ESSNIKL
+1797 
-1804 DLSSDK
+1804 
-1810 VLNKLNVENKGLD
+1810 
-1823 TNKIEKL
+1823 
-1830 GEAKLTLGED
+1830 
-1840 LNIKNFK
+1840 
-1847 HLDVKAGT
+1847 
-1855 LEISKN
+1855 
-1861 IPIENVNVD
+1861 
-1870 TNTKLNVNNT
+1870 
-1880 TDIEMDSN
+1880 
-1888 IKGAGDIVKLGT
+1888 
-1900 GKLSIASSKL
+1900 
-1910 NSEGNID
+1910 
-1917 LQVGEL
+1917 
-1923 SVTGDKVLSNKVKG
+1923 
-1937 SADLTFKNSN
+1937 
-1947 VEVKDIENFSGNL
+1947 
-1960 NLENST
+1960 
-1966 LTLKEDKSLNT
+1966 
-1977 DTKIIAKES
+1977 
-1986 SNIKLDLSS
+1986 
-1995 DKVLNKLNVENKG
+1995 
-2008 LDTNKIEKLG
+2008 
-2018 EAKLTL
+2018 
-2024 GEDLNIKNFKH
+2024 
-2035 LDVKAGTLEIS
+2035 
-2046 KNIPIENV
+2046 
-2054 NVDTNTKLNVNN
+2054 
-2066 TTDIEMDSNIKGAGD
+2066 SNIKGAGD

-2089 LSIASSKLNSEGN
+2089 LSIASN
-2102 IDLQAGE
+2102 
-2109 LSVTGDKVL
+2109 
-2118 SNKVKGSADLTFKN
+2118 
-2132 SNVEVKDIE
+2132 
-2141 NFSGNLNLE
+2141 
-2150 NSTLTLKEDK
+2150 
-2160 SLNTDT
+2160 
-2166 KIIAKESS
+2166 
-2174 NIKLDLSSDKVLNK
+2174 
-2188 LNVENKG
+2188 
-2195 LDTNKIEKLGEAKLT
+2195 
-2210 LGEDLNIKN
+2210 
-2219 FKHLDVKAG
+2219 
-2228 TLEIS
+2228 
-2233 KNIPIENVNVDTNTK
+2233 
-2248 LNVNNTTDIEMDSN
+2248 
-2262 IKGAGDI
+2262 
-2269 VKLGAGKLSIASSKL
+2269 KL
-2284 NNLGDIEI
+2284 NNLGNIEI

-2301 EAEKVFSNKLKGNG
+2301 DAEKVFKNKLKGTG
-2315 NLDVIASNSNK
+2315 SLDVIASTSNK

-2335 TGNINGRDID
+2335 TGDINGRDID

-2353 LNSTVNLSGTS
+2353 LNSTLNLSGTS
-2364 KLNIINDN
+2364 KLSIINDN

-2383 GKTVINSDNKIDAT
+2383 GKTVINSYNKIDAT

-2402 KSSLIINKYTNINKV
+2402 NSSLIINKDTNINKV

-2448 KVEGILDIKNSEK
+2448 KIEGILDIKNSEK
-2461 DVNVKVN
+2461 DVNVKVK
-2468 MSNEVIEELKN
+2468 MTDEVIEGLKN

-2510 SENNNYYIYS
+2510 SEDNNYYIYS

-2552 EARYTHQA
+2552 EARYTHQT

-2567 VFENSKYTTENNTDE
+2567 VFENSKYTTVNNTDE
-2582 LGINGSYYID
+2582 LGINGSYYLD

-2615 GGSSNTNY
+2615 GGSTNTNY

-2652 LYSEPENIKSVMNG
+2652 LYSEPENIKAIMNG
-2666 LAIGINPEYRFNKN
+2666 LAIGINPEYKFNEN

-2685 VNEFGYENISLS
+2685 VNEFGYENIALS

-2731 RVDNNTSTNKDVEI
+2731 RVDNNTSTNKDVVI

-2753 VNTLLKLT
+2753 LNTLLKLI
-2761 AKPTDSLRLN
+2761 AKPTDTLRLN
-2771 AEVELKFNQNK
+2771 TGIELKFNQK
-2782 FAKYILNSGIQF
+2782 QFAKYIINDGIQF

>member
-237 GDSGSPVYIWDK
+237 GDSGSPAYIWDK

-389 GEGSLTLNANSKN
+389 GEGSLTLNGNSKN

-556 ENQFEKTTFKA
+556 ENQFEKTIFKA

-644 TVENNNLVEINSK
+644 NVENNNLVEINSK

-678 NDFSGNLTIKNGAVE
+678 NDFLGNLTIKNGAVE

-718 SNFNVLDK
+718 SNLNVLDK

-746 KYSDYTNLYI
+746 KYADYTNLYI
-756 GSKNDITIGANDKAI
+756 GSKNDITIGANNKAI
-771 DKSISN
+771 DKSINN

-858 LKNNLKDSSIGVLEL
+858 LKNNLKDASIGVLEL

-879 EVKKVAIGAKKDSN
+879 DVKNVAIGAKKGSD
-893 VILNSYT
+893 VTLNAYT
-900 TTNDKT
+900 STNDKT
-906 RFSGEGNLTYTSTLE
+906 RFSGEGNLTYTATLE

-934 GVVTLTGDNKAFTNK
+934 GVVTLTGDNKDFTNK

-1013 NKVDV
+1013 NKADV

-1114 DIKSSFGMINIKENA
+1114 DIKSSFGMINVKENA

-1405 KDDKAI
+1405 KDEKAI

-1426 LLSNN
+1426 LLSDN
-1431 NIEVTSINLE
+1431 NIDVTGINLE

-1450 NKVIKDGSGRLSL
+1450 NKVIKDGSGKLSL

-1469 VNFKTFEVKYGEL
+1469 VNFKTFEVKSGEL

-1504 FITNGTITSKI
+1504 FITNGTITSEI
-1515 IGTGD
+1515 TGTGD

-1530 IEGSKLNNTGSI
+1530 IEGSKLKSTGSI
-1542 DLQAGELSVTGDKVL
+1542 DLQEGELSVTGNKVL
-1557 SNKVKGSAD
+1557 SNKVKGSAE

-1579 ENFSGNLNLENS
+1579 EKFSGNLNLENS

-1619 SSDKVL
+1619 AKDKVL
-1625 NKLNVEN
+1625 SKLNVEN
-1632 KGLDTNKIEKLGEAK
+1632 KGQDTNKIEKLGSAK
-1647 LTLGEDLNIK
+1647 LTLGENLNIK
-1657 NFKHL
+1657 NFKNL

-1671 SKNIPIENVNVDTN
+1671 SKNIPIENVNLDTN

-1691 NTTDIEM
+1691 NTIDIEM
-1698 DSNIKGA
+1698 
-1705 GDIVKLGTGKLSI
+1705 T
-1718 ASNKLNSEGSIDL
+1718 
-1731 QAGELS
+1731 
-1737 VTGDKVLSNKVKGSA
+1737 
-1752 DLTFKNSNV
+1752 
-1761 EVKDI
+1761 
-1766 ENFSGNLNLE
+1766 
-1776 NSTLTLKED
+1776 
-1785 KSLNTDTKIIAK
+1785 
-1797 ESSNIKL
+1797 
-1804 DLSSDK
+1804 
-1810 VLNKLNVENKGLD
+1810 
-1823 TNKIEKL
+1823 
-1830 GEAKLTLGED
+1830 
-1840 LNIKNFK
+1840 
-1847 HLDVKAGT
+1847 
-1855 LEISKN
+1855 
-1861 IPIENVNVD
+1861 
-1870 TNTKLNVNNT
+1870 
-1880 TDIEMDSN
+1880 
-1888 IKGAGDIVKLGT
+1888 
-1900 GKLSIASSKL
+1900 
-1910 NSEGNID
+1910 
-1917 LQVGEL
+1917 
-1923 SVTGDKVLSNKVKG
+1923 
-1937 SADLTFKNSN
+1937 
-1947 VEVKDIENFSGNL
+1947 
-1960 NLENST
+1960 
-1966 LTLKEDKSLNT
+1966 
-1977 DTKIIAKES
+1977 
-1986 SNIKLDLSS
+1986 
-1995 DKVLNKLNVENKG
+1995 
-2008 LDTNKIEKLG
+2008 
-2018 EAKLTL
+2018 
-2024 GEDLNIKNFKH
+2024 
-2035 LDVKAGTLEIS
+2035 
-2046 KNIPIENV
+2046 
-2054 NVDTNTKLNVNN
+2054 
-2066 TTDIEMDSNIKGAGD
+2066 
-2081 IVKLGAGK
+2081 
-2089 LSIASSKLNSEGN
+2089 
-2102 IDLQAGE
+2102 
-2109 LSVTGDKVL
+2109 
-2118 SNKVKGSADLTFKN
+2118 
-2132 SNVEVKDIE
+2132 
-2141 NFSGNLNLE
+2141 
-2150 NSTLTLKEDK
+2150 
-2160 SLNTDT
+2160 
-2166 KIIAKESS
+2166 
-2174 NIKLDLSSDKVLNK
+2174 
-2188 LNVENKG
+2188 
-2195 LDTNKIEKLGEAKLT
+2195 
-2210 LGEDLNIKN
+2210 
-2219 FKHLDVKAG
+2219 
-2228 TLEIS
+2228 
-2233 KNIPIENVNVDTNTK
+2233 
-2248 LNVNNTTDIEMDSN
+2248 SN

-2292 SNGKVEVNL
+2292 SRGNLEVNL
-2301 EAEKVFSNKLKGNG
+2301 DALKVFSNKLKGTG
-2315 NLDVIASNSNK
+2315 SLDVIASHSNK

-2335 TGNINGRDID
+2335 TGNINGRDVDI
-2345 VTLNGDNS
+2345 TLNGDNS

-2364 KLNIINDN
+2364 KLNIINDKKYTDLTLN
-2372 NYSNLSVNIEN
+2372 VEN
-2383 GKTVINSDNKIDAT
+2383 GKTVINSENKIDAT

-2402 KSSLIINKYTNINKV
+2402 NSSLVINKDTNINKV

-2552 EARYTHQA
+2552 EARYTHQT

-2697 GKYITKAKLFNM
+2697 GKYITKARLFNI

-2731 RVDNNTSTNKDVEI
+2731 HVDNNTSTNKDVEI

-2771 AEVELKFNQNK
+2771 TEVELKFNQNK

>member
-237 GDSGSPVYIWDK
+237 GDSGSPAYIWDK

-300 LEGKTLGFGNSTR
+300 LEGKTLGFGNYTR

-389 GEGSLTLNANSKN
+389 GEGSLTLNGNSKN

-556 ENQFEKTTFKA
+556 ENQFEKTIFKA

-644 TVENNNLVEINSK
+644 NVENNNLVEINSK

-841 SNSQFLDLG
+841 SNSQFLNLG

-858 LKNNLKDSSIGVLEL
+858 LKNNLKDASIGVLEL

-879 EVKKVAIGAKKDSN
+879 DVKNVAIGAKKGSD
-893 VILNSYT
+893 VTLNTYT

-906 RFSGEGNLTYTSTLE
+906 RFSGEGNLTYTATLE

-934 GVVTLTGDNKAFTNK
+934 GVVTLTGDNKNFTNK

-987 DINNNDVSIKLNNA
+987 DINDNDVSIKLNNA
-1001 SNKYGTLTNSGT
+1001 SNKYGTLTNSGV
-1013 NKVDV
+1013 NKANV
-1018 TLDSNEATTINTTLT
+1018 TIDNQDKEFTTINTTLT

-1038 IKKGTGTLKFDNKNN
+1038 VKQGKGTLKFDNKNN

-1114 DIKSSFGMINIKENA
+1114 DIKSSFGMINVKENA

-1335 KEFNGKVMSNNQPNV
+1335 KEFNGKVMSNNKTEV
-1350 NYDYNI
+1350 NYDFNI
-1356 SSDNAEDRVIGY
+1356 SSDNYEDRVIGY
-1368 NLTGVG
+1368 NLTGIG

-1431 NIEVTSINLE
+1431 NIEVISINLE

-1450 NKVIKDGSGRLSL
+1450 NKVIKDGSGKLSL

-1469 VNFKTFEVKYGEL
+1469 VNFKTFEVKSGEL

-1515 IGTGD
+1515 TGTGD

-1530 IEGSKLNNTGSI
+1530 IEGSKLNSTGSI

-1647 LTLGEDLNIK
+1647 LTLGENLNIK
-1657 NFKHL
+1657 NFKNL
-1662 DVKAGTLEI
+1662 DVKVGTLEI
-1671 SKNIPIENVNVDTN
+1671 GKNIPIENVNVDTN

-1698 DSNIKGA
+1698 TSNIKGA
-1705 GDIVKLGTGKLSI
+1705 GDIVKLG
-1718 ASNKLNSEGSIDL
+1718 E
-1731 QAGELS
+1731 
-1737 VTGDKVLSNKVKGSA
+1737 
-1752 DLTFKNSNV
+1752 
-1761 EVKDI
+1761 
-1766 ENFSGNLNLE
+1766 
-1776 NSTLTLKED
+1776 
-1785 KSLNTDTKIIAK
+1785 
-1797 ESSNIKL
+1797 
-1804 DLSSDK
+1804 
-1810 VLNKLNVENKGLD
+1810 
-1823 TNKIEKL
+1823 
-1830 GEAKLTLGED
+1830 
-1840 LNIKNFK
+1840 
-1847 HLDVKAGT
+1847 
-1855 LEISKN
+1855 
-1861 IPIENVNVD
+1861 
-1870 TNTKLNVNNT
+1870 
-1880 TDIEMDSN
+1880 
-1888 IKGAGDIVKLGT
+1888 
-1900 GKLSIASSKL
+1900 
-1910 NSEGNID
+1910 
-1917 LQVGEL
+1917 
-1923 SVTGDKVLSNKVKG
+1923 
-1937 SADLTFKNSN
+1937 
-1947 VEVKDIENFSGNL
+1947 
-1960 NLENST
+1960 
-1966 LTLKEDKSLNT
+1966 
-1977 DTKIIAKES
+1977 
-1986 SNIKLDLSS
+1986 
-1995 DKVLNKLNVENKG
+1995 
-2008 LDTNKIEKLG
+2008 
-2018 EAKLTL
+2018 
-2024 GEDLNIKNFKH
+2024 
-2035 LDVKAGTLEIS
+2035 
-2046 KNIPIENV
+2046 
-2054 NVDTNTKLNVNN
+2054 
-2066 TTDIEMDSNIKGAGD
+2066 
-2081 IVKLGAGK
+2081 
-2089 LSIASSKLNSEGN
+2089 
-2102 IDLQAGE
+2102 
-2109 LSVTGDKVL
+2109 
-2118 SNKVKGSADLTFKN
+2118 
-2132 SNVEVKDIE
+2132 
-2141 NFSGNLNLE
+2141 
-2150 NSTLTLKEDK
+2150 
-2160 SLNTDT
+2160 
-2166 KIIAKESS
+2166 
-2174 NIKLDLSSDKVLNK
+2174 
-2188 LNVENKG
+2188 
-2195 LDTNKIEKLGEAKLT
+2195 
-2210 LGEDLNIKN
+2210 
-2219 FKHLDVKAG
+2219 
-2228 TLEIS
+2228 
-2233 KNIPIENVNVDTNTK
+2233 
-2248 LNVNNTTDIEMDSN
+2248 
-2262 IKGAGDI
+2262 
-2269 VKLGAGKLSIASSKL
+2269 GKLSIASSKL

-2292 SNGKVEVNL
+2292 SSGNLEVNL
-2301 EAEKVFSNKLKGNG
+2301 DDLKVFSNKLKGTG
-2315 NLDVIASNSNK
+2315 SLDVIASHSNK

-2335 TGNINGRDID
+2335 TGNINGRDVD

-2364 KLNIINDN
+2364 KLNIINDKK
-2372 NYSNLSVNIEN
+2372 YSNLTLNVEN
-2383 GKTVINSDNKIDAT
+2383 GKTVINSENKIDAT

-2402 KSSLIINKYTNINKV
+2402 NSSLVINKDTNVNKV

-2552 EARYTHQA
+2552 EARYTHQT

-2615 GGSSNTNY
+2615 GGSTNTNY

-2652 LYSEPENIKSVMNG
+2652 LYSEPENIKAIMNG

-2697 GKYITKAKLFNM
+2697 GKYITKARLFNI

-2731 RVDNNTSTNKDVEI
+2731 HVDNNTSTNKDVEI

-2771 AEVELKFNQNK
+2771 TEVELKFNQNK

>member
-237 GDSGSPVYIWDK
+237 GDSGSPAYIWDK

-389 GEGSLTLNANSKN
+389 GEGSLTLNGNSKN

-556 ENQFEKTTFKA
+556 ENQFEKTIFKA

-644 TVENNNLVEINSK
+644 NVENNNLVEINSK

-841 SNSQFLDLG
+841 SNSQFLNLG

-858 LKNNLKDSSIGVLEL
+858 LKNNLKDASIGVLEL

-879 EVKKVAIGAKKDSN
+879 DVKNVAIGAKKGSD
-893 VILNSYT
+893 VTLNTYT

-906 RFSGEGNLTYTSTLE
+906 RFSGEGNLTYTATLE

-934 GVVTLTGDNKAFTNK
+934 GVVTLTGDNKNFTNK

-987 DINNNDVSIKLNNA
+987 DINDNDVSIKLNNA
-1001 SNKYGTLTNSGT
+1001 SNKYGTLTNSGV
-1013 NKVDV
+1013 NKANV
-1018 TLDSNEATTINTTLT
+1018 TIDNQDKEFTTINTTLT

-1038 IKKGTGTLKFDNKNN
+1038 VKQGKGTLKFDNKNN

-1114 DIKSSFGMINIKENA
+1114 DIKSSFGMINVKENA

-1161 GSLNIGKVTIADGAK
+1161 GNLNIGKVTIADGAK
-1176 MYVRNQRM
+1176 MYVSNQRM
-1184 IMQSLDAKDNSILTL
+1184 TMQSLSAEANSILTL
-1199 ERASLKLV
+1199 DQASLKLV

-1250 NASREAGDSEIINGE
+1250 NASRESGDSEIINGE

-1298 GFFGSGTGLTINAK
+1298 GFFGSGTGLTINSK

-1431 NIEVTSINLE
+1431 NIDVTGINLE

-1469 VNFKTFEVKYGEL
+1469 VNFKTFEVKSGEL

-1504 FITNGTITSKI
+1504 FITNGTITSEI
-1515 IGTGD
+1515 TGTGD

-1530 IEGSKLNNTGSI
+1530 IEGSKLKSTGSI
-1542 DLQAGELSVTGDKVL
+1542 DLQEGELSVTGNKVL

-1605 KIIAKESSNIKLDL
+1605 KIIAKESSNIKIDL

-1647 LTLGEDLNIK
+1647 LTLGENLNIK
-1657 NFKHL
+1657 NFKNL

-1698 DSNIKGA
+1698 TSNIKGS
-1705 GDIVKLGTGKLSI
+1705 GDIVKLGAGKLSI
-1718 ASNKLNSEGSIDL
+1718 ASNKLNSEGNIDL

-1737 VTGDKVLSNKVKGSA
+1737 VTGNKVLSNKVKGSA

-1797 ESSNIKL
+1797 ESSNIKI

-1830 GEAKLTLGED
+1830 GEAKLTLGEN

-1847 HLDVKAGT
+1847 NLDVKAGT

-1880 TDIEMDSN
+1880 TDIEMTSN
-1888 IKGAGDIVKLGT
+1888 IKGAGDIVKLGE

-1910 NSEGNID
+1910 NSEGSID
-1917 LQVGEL
+1917 LQAGEL

-1937 SADLTFKNSN
+1937 NADLTFKNSN

-1986 SNIKLDLSS
+1986 SNIKIDLSS

-2024 GEDLNIKNFKH
+2024 GENLNIKNFKN

-2066 TTDIEMDSNIKGAGD
+2066 TTDIEMTSNIKGAGD
-2081 IVKLGAGK
+2081 IVKLG
-2089 LSIASSKLNSEGN
+2089 E
-2102 IDLQAGE
+2102 
-2109 LSVTGDKVL
+2109 
-2118 SNKVKGSADLTFKN
+2118 
-2132 SNVEVKDIE
+2132 
-2141 NFSGNLNLE
+2141 
-2150 NSTLTLKEDK
+2150 
-2160 SLNTDT
+2160 
-2166 KIIAKESS
+2166 
-2174 NIKLDLSSDKVLNK
+2174 
-2188 LNVENKG
+2188 
-2195 LDTNKIEKLGEAKLT
+2195 
-2210 LGEDLNIKN
+2210 
-2219 FKHLDVKAG
+2219 
-2228 TLEIS
+2228 
-2233 KNIPIENVNVDTNTK
+2233 
-2248 LNVNNTTDIEMDSN
+2248 
-2262 IKGAGDI
+2262 
-2269 VKLGAGKLSIASSKL
+2269 GKLSIASSKL

-2292 SNGKVEVNL
+2292 SSGKVEVNL
-2301 EAEKVFSNKLKGNG
+2301 DALKVFSNKLKGAG
-2315 NLDVIASNSNK
+2315 SLDVIASHSNK

-2335 TGNINGRDID
+2335 TGNINGRDVDI
-2345 VTLNGDNS
+2345 TLNGDNS

-2364 KLNIINDN
+2364 KLNIINDKK
-2372 NYSNLSVNIEN
+2372 YSNLTLNVEN
-2383 GKTVINSDNKIDAT
+2383 GKTVINSENKIDAT
-2397 INVKE
+2397 INIKE
-2402 KSSLIINKYTNINKV
+2402 NSSLVINKDTNVNKV

-2552 EARYTHQA
+2552 EARYTHQT

-2615 GGSSNTNY
+2615 GGSTNTNY

-2652 LYSEPENIKSVMNG
+2652 LYSEPENIKAIMNG

-2697 GKYITKAKLFNM
+2697 GKYITKARLFNI

-2731 RVDNNTSTNKDVEI
+2731 HVDNNTSTNKDVEI

-2771 AEVELKFNQNK
+2771 TEVELKFNQNK

>member
-175 GDLVART
+175 GALVART

-237 GDSGSPVYIWDK
+237 GDSGSPAYIWDK

-357 TGKFN
+357 AGKFN

-389 GEGSLTLNANSKN
+389 GEGSLTLNGNSKN

-556 ENQFEKTTFKA
+556 ENQFEKTIFKA

-644 TVENNNLVEINSK
+644 NVENNNLVEINSK

-841 SNSQFLDLG
+841 SNSQFLNLG

-858 LKNNLKDSSIGVLEL
+858 LKNNLKDASIGVLEL

-879 EVKKVAIGAKKDSN
+879 DVKNVAIGAKKGSD
-893 VILNSYT
+893 VTLNTYT

-906 RFSGEGNLTYTSTLE
+906 RFSGEGNLTYTATLE

-934 GVVTLTGDNKAFTNK
+934 GVVTLTGDNKNFTNK

-987 DINNNDVSIKLNNA
+987 DINDNDVSIKLNNA
-1001 SNKYGTLTNSGT
+1001 SNKYGTLTNSGV
-1013 NKVDV
+1013 NKANV
-1018 TLDSNEATTINTTLT
+1018 TIDNQDKEFTTINTTLT

-1038 IKKGTGTLKFDNKNN
+1038 VKQGKGTLKFDNKNN

-1114 DIKSSFGMINIKENA
+1114 DIKSSFGMINVKENA

-1161 GSLNIGKVTIADGAK
+1161 GSINIGKVTIADGAK

-1184 IMQSLDAKDNSILTL
+1184 IMQSLSAEDNSVLTL
-1199 ERASLKLV
+1199 DQSSLKLV

-1234 SKISDKN
+1234 SKINDKN

-1250 NASREAGDSEIINGE
+1250 NASATAEDSEIINGE

-1276 TFVNPIVLKS
+1276 TFVNPILLKRKGA
-1286 DNNTASLIFKSG
+1286 NTASLIFKSG

-1405 KDDKAI
+1405 KDEKAI

-1426 LLSNN
+1426 LLSDN
-1431 NIEVTSINLE
+1431 NIDVTGINLE

-1450 NKVIKDGSGRLSL
+1450 NKVIKDGSGKLSL

-1469 VNFKTFEVKYGEL
+1469 VNFKTFEVKSGEL

-1530 IEGSKLNNTGSI
+1530 IEGSKLNSTGSI
-1542 DLQAGELSVTGDKVL
+1542 DLQEGELSVTGNKVL

-1579 ENFSGNLNLENS
+1579 EKFSGNLNLENS

-1605 KIIAKESSNIKLDL
+1605 KIIAKESSNIKIDL

-1625 NKLNVEN
+1625 DKLNVEN
-1632 KGLDTNKIEKLGEAK
+1632 KGQDTNKIEKLGEAK
-1647 LTLGEDLNIK
+1647 LTLGENLNIK
-1657 NFKHL
+1657 NFKNL

-1698 DSNIKGA
+1698 TSNIKGA
-1705 GDIVKLGTGKLSI
+1705 GDIVKLGEGKLSI

-1766 ENFSGNLNLE
+1766 EKFSGNLNLE

-1797 ESSNIKL
+1797 ESSNIKI

-1810 VLNKLNVENKGLD
+1810 VLDKLNVENKGQD

-1830 GEAKLTLGED
+1830 GEAKLTLGEN

-1847 HLDVKAGT
+1847 NLDVKAGT

-1880 TDIEMDSN
+1880 TDIEMTSN
-1888 IKGAGDIVKLGT
+1888 IKGAGDIVKLG
-1900 GKLSIASSKL
+1900 
-1910 NSEGNID
+1910 E
-1917 LQVGEL
+1917 
-1923 SVTGDKVLSNKVKG
+1923 
-1937 SADLTFKNSN
+1937 
-1947 VEVKDIENFSGNL
+1947 
-1960 NLENST
+1960 
-1966 LTLKEDKSLNT
+1966 
-1977 DTKIIAKES
+1977 
-1986 SNIKLDLSS
+1986 
-1995 DKVLNKLNVENKG
+1995 
-2008 LDTNKIEKLG
+2008 
-2018 EAKLTL
+2018 
-2024 GEDLNIKNFKH
+2024 
-2035 LDVKAGTLEIS
+2035 
-2046 KNIPIENV
+2046 
-2054 NVDTNTKLNVNN
+2054 
-2066 TTDIEMDSNIKGAGD
+2066 
-2081 IVKLGAGK
+2081 
-2089 LSIASSKLNSEGN
+2089 
-2102 IDLQAGE
+2102 
-2109 LSVTGDKVL
+2109 
-2118 SNKVKGSADLTFKN
+2118 
-2132 SNVEVKDIE
+2132 
-2141 NFSGNLNLE
+2141 
-2150 NSTLTLKEDK
+2150 
-2160 SLNTDT
+2160 
-2166 KIIAKESS
+2166 
-2174 NIKLDLSSDKVLNK
+2174 
-2188 LNVENKG
+2188 
-2195 LDTNKIEKLGEAKLT
+2195 
-2210 LGEDLNIKN
+2210 
-2219 FKHLDVKAG
+2219 
-2228 TLEIS
+2228 
-2233 KNIPIENVNVDTNTK
+2233 
-2248 LNVNNTTDIEMDSN
+2248 
-2262 IKGAGDI
+2262 
-2269 VKLGAGKLSIASSKL
+2269 GKLSIASSKL

-2292 SNGKVEVNL
+2292 SSGKVEVNL
-2301 EAEKVFSNKLKGNG
+2301 DALKVFSNKLKGAG
-2315 NLDVIASNSNK
+2315 SLDVIASHSNK

-2335 TGNINGRDID
+2335 TGNINGRDVDI
-2345 VTLNGDNS
+2345 TLNGDNS

-2364 KLNIINDN
+2364 KLNIINDKK
-2372 NYSNLSVNIEN
+2372 YSNLTLNVEN
-2383 GKTVINSDNKIDAT
+2383 GKTVINSENKIDAT
-2397 INVKE
+2397 INIKE
-2402 KSSLIINKYTNINKV
+2402 NSSLVINKDTNVNKV

-2552 EARYTHQA
+2552 EARYTHQT

-2615 GGSSNTNY
+2615 GGSTNTNY

-2697 GKYITKAKLFNM
+2697 GKYITKARLFNI

-2731 RVDNNTSTNKDVEI
+2731 HVDNNTSTNKDVEI

-2771 AEVELKFNQNK
+2771 TEVELKFNQNK

>member
-130 QEYSERVKMPY
+130 QEYSERVRMPY

-163 PETIKNRRQIHY
+163 PETIKNRSQIHY

-182 GGGINS
+182 GGGVNS
-188 YAHDGGE
+188 YAQDGGE
-195 KYPVGYGNIAGGLNK
+195 RYPVGYGNIAGGLNK
-210 IYLVDGGSF
+210 IYHIDGGSGSGSF
-219 WIKMQKN
+219 WIQMNKK

-237 GDSGSPVYIWDK
+237 GDSGSPAYIWDK

-264 GDNNWNKISIIKQ
+264 GDNNWNKKSIIKQ
-277 NPDLVNKYM
+277 NPDAVNAYLK
-286 DSIEDEKITDANVT
+286 SIEDEKITDANVT

-313 VIDDNAATAKNQTF
+313 VIDDNVATAKNQTF
-327 AKNGLTLTVNSDSDT
+327 VKNGLTLTVNSDSDT
-342 GASRFRFSE
+342 GASRFKFSE

-357 TGKFN
+357 TGKFS

-389 GEGSLTLNANSKN
+389 GEGSLTLNGNSKN

-556 ENQFEKTTFKA
+556 ENQFEKTIFKA
-567 GNINVDNGSTLQL
+567 GNINIDNGSTLQL

-593 GKLDLTATGE
+593 GKLNLNATGE

-630 NITFKNG
+630 NIIFKNG
-637 VSNNFNA
+637 TANNFNVN
-644 TVENNNLVEINSK
+644 VENNNLVEINSK
-657 MSGTINGEKTGNG
+657 ISGTINGEKTGNG

-718 SNFNVLDK
+718 SNLNVLDK
-726 IDKSSTGVI
+726 IDKTSTGVI

-746 KYSDYTNLYI
+746 KYADYTNLYI
-756 GSKNDITIGANDKAI
+756 GSKNYITIGANNKAI

-858 LKNNLKDSSIGVLEL
+858 LKNNLKDASIGVLEL

-879 EVKKVAIGAKKDSN
+879 DVKNVAIGAKKGSD
-893 VILNSYT
+893 VTLNAYT

-906 RFSGEGNLTYTSTLE
+906 RFSGEGNLTYTATLE

-934 GVVTLTGDNKAFTNK
+934 GVVTLTGDNKNFTNK

-987 DINNNDVSIKLNNA
+987 DINNNAVSIKLNNA
-1001 SNKYGTLTNSGT
+1001 SNKYGTLTNSGD

-1033 GNLNI
+1033 GNLNV

-1071 LENDIEL
+1071 LENDVEL

-1114 DIKSSFGMINIKENA
+1114 DIKSSFGMINVKENA

-1145 FDVYKHLNL
+1145 FEVYRHLNIK
-1154 YGVSRDK
+1154 GTSRDR
-1161 GSLNIGKVTIADGAK
+1161 GSLNIGKVSIADGAK
-1176 MYVRNQRM
+1176 MYVSNQR
-1184 IMQSLDAKDNSILTL
+1184 ITMQSLSAEDNSILTL
-1199 ERASLKLV
+1199 DNASLKLV

-1219 ELGLTRSKLYLRDYS
+1219 ELELKRSKLYLRDYS

-1250 NASREAGDSEIINGE
+1250 KASANAGDSEIINGE
-1265 SLADNGGGGGA
+1265 SLEDNGGGGGA

-1286 DNNTASLIFKSG
+1286 DNVNTASLIFKSG

-1405 KDDKAI
+1405 KDEKAI

-1426 LLSNN
+1426 LLSDN
-1431 NIEVTSINLE
+1431 NIDVTGINLE

-1450 NKVIKDGSGRLSL
+1450 NKVIKDGSGKLSL

-1469 VNFKTFEVKYGEL
+1469 VNFKTFEVKSGEL

-1504 FITNGTITSKI
+1504 FITNGTITSEI
-1515 IGTGD
+1515 TGTGD

-1530 IEGSKLNNTGSI
+1530 IEGSKLNSTGSI
-1542 DLQAGELSVTGDKVL
+1542 DLQEGELSITGNKVL

-1605 KIIAKESSNIKLDL
+1605 KIIAKESSNIKIDL
-1619 SSDKVL
+1619 TSDKVL

-1632 KGLDTNKIEKLGEAK
+1632 KGQDTNKIEKLGEAK
-1647 LTLGEDLNIK
+1647 LTLGENLNIK
-1657 NFKHL
+1657 NFKNL

-1691 NTTDIEM
+1691 NTINIEM
-1698 DSNIKGA
+1698 TSNIKGA
-1705 GDIVKLGTGKLSI
+1705 GDIVKLGEGKLSI
-1718 ASNKLNSEGSIDL
+1718 ASSKLNSEGSIDL
-1731 QAGELS
+1731 QEGELS
-1737 VTGDKVLSNKVKGSA
+1737 VTGNKVLSNKVKGSA
-1752 DLTFKNSNV
+1752 ELTFKNSNV

-1797 ESSNIKL
+1797 ESSNIKI
-1804 DLSSDK
+1804 DLTSDK
-1810 VLNKLNVENKGLD
+1810 VLNKLNVENKGQD

-1830 GEAKLTLGED
+1830 GEAKLTLGEN

-1847 HLDVKAGT
+1847 NLDVKAGT

-1880 TDIEMDSN
+1880 INIEMTSN
-1888 IKGAGDIVKLGT
+1888 IKGAGDIVKLGE

-1910 NSEGNID
+1910 NSEGSID
-1917 LQVGEL
+1917 LQEGEL
-1923 SVTGDKVLSNKVKG
+1923 SVTGNKVLSNKVKG
-1937 SADLTFKNSN
+1937 SAELTFKNSN

-1986 SNIKLDLSS
+1986 SNIKIDLTS

-2008 LDTNKIEKLG
+2008 QDTNKIEKLG

-2024 GEDLNIKNFKH
+2024 GENLNIKNFKN

-2066 TTDIEMDSNIKGAGD
+2066 TINIEM
-2081 IVKLGAGK
+2081 
-2089 LSIASSKLNSEGN
+2089 
-2102 IDLQAGE
+2102 
-2109 LSVTGDKVL
+2109 T
-2118 SNKVKGSADLTFKN
+2118 
-2132 SNVEVKDIE
+2132 
-2141 NFSGNLNLE
+2141 
-2150 NSTLTLKEDK
+2150 
-2160 SLNTDT
+2160 
-2166 KIIAKESS
+2166 
-2174 NIKLDLSSDKVLNK
+2174 
-2188 LNVENKG
+2188 
-2195 LDTNKIEKLGEAKLT
+2195 
-2210 LGEDLNIKN
+2210 
-2219 FKHLDVKAG
+2219 
-2228 TLEIS
+2228 
-2233 KNIPIENVNVDTNTK
+2233 
-2248 LNVNNTTDIEMDSN
+2248 SN

-2292 SNGKVEVNL
+2292 SSGKVEVNL
-2301 EAEKVFSNKLKGNG
+2301 DALKVFSNKLKGTG
-2315 NLDVIASNSNK
+2315 SLDVIASHSNK

-2335 TGNINGRDID
+2335 TGNINGKDVDI
-2345 VTLNGDNS
+2345 TLNGDNS

-2364 KLNIINDN
+2364 KLNIINDKK
-2372 NYSNLSVNIEN
+2372 YSDLTLNVEN
-2383 GKTVINSDNKIDAT
+2383 GKTVINSENKIDAT

-2402 KSSLIINKYTNINKV
+2402 NSSLVINKDTNINKV

-2552 EARYTHQA
+2552 EARYTHQT

-2592 KLNLGINL
+2592 KLNLGLNL

-2615 GGSSNTNY
+2615 GGSTNTNY
-2623 SIHSLIAKTGYKKGI
+2623 SIHSLIAKMGYKKGI

-2652 LYSEPENIKSVMNG
+2652 LYSEPENIKAIMNG

-2697 GKYITKAKLFNM
+2697 GKYITKARLFNI

-2717 NHKYIDLDLLADLR
+2717 NYKYIDLDLLADLR
-2731 RVDNNTSTNKDVEI
+2731 HVDNNTSTNKDVEI

-2771 AEVELKFNQNK
+2771 TEVELKFNQNK

>member
-163 PETIKNRRQIHY
+163 PETIKNRSQIHY

-182 GGGINS
+182 GGGVNS
-188 YAHDGGE
+188 YAHDDGE

-210 IYLVDGGSF
+210 IYHIDGGSGSGSF
-219 WIKMQKN
+219 WIQMNKK

-237 GDSGSPVYIWDK
+237 GDSGSPAYIWDK

-264 GDNNWNKISIIKQ
+264 GDNNWNKKSIIKQ
-277 NPDLVNKYM
+277 NPDAVNAYLK
-286 DSIEDEKITDANVT
+286 SIEDEKITDANVT

-313 VIDDNAATAKNQTF
+313 VIDDNVATAKNQTF

-357 TGKFN
+357 TGKFS

-375 YNIISDKNTVIRKR
+375 YNIIADKNTVIRKR
-389 GEGSLTLNANSKN
+389 GEGSLTLNGNSKN

-426 RVAQGAKVILNKD
+426 RVAQGAKVILNKE

-530 GDLNVKKGIVS
+530 GNLNVKKGIVS

-567 GNINVDNGSTLQL
+567 GNINVDSGSTLQL
-580 DRATKVDSNINVS
+580 DRATKVESNINVS
-593 GKLDLTATGE
+593 GKLNLTATGE
-603 VLTKLDK
+603 VLTKLDE

-637 VSNNFNA
+637 TANNFNVN
-644 TVENNNLVEINSK
+644 VENNNLVEINSK
-657 MSGTINGEKTGNG
+657 ISGTINGIKDGDG
-670 LLKINNSN
+670 LLKIKNSN
-678 NDFSGNLTIKNGAVE
+678 NNFTGSLDIKDGVVE

-718 SNFNVLDK
+718 SNLNVLDK

-746 KYSDYTNLYI
+746 KYADYTNLYI

-858 LKNNLKDSSIGVLEL
+858 LKNNLKDASIGVLEL

-879 EVKKVAIGAKKDSN
+879 DVKNVAIGAKKGSN
-893 VILNSYT
+893 VTLNTYT

-906 RFSGEGNLTYTSTLE
+906 RFSGEGNLTYTATLE

-934 GVVTLTGDNKAFTNK
+934 GVVTLTGDNKNFTNK

-987 DINNNDVSIKLNNA
+987 DINDNDVSIKLNNA

-1013 NKVDV
+1013 NKADV

-1038 IKKGTGTLKFDNKNN
+1038 IKKGVGTLKFDNKNN

-1060 NGGELIYDKDV
+1060 NDGELIYDKDV
-1071 LENDIEL
+1071 LENDIIL
-1078 NDAVT
+1078 NKNS
-1083 INKRRLLSG
+1083 INRPTV
-1092 KEITTEKHAIT
+1092 IN
-1103 KLTISTNKSNG
+1103 ISSNKSNG
-1114 DIKSSFGMINIKENA
+1114 DIKSSLGSINVKENA
-1129 NININSITV
+1129 NININSVTALNNYQHPIFGNVNIT
-1138 LKGHDDE
+1138 GT
-1145 FDVYKHLNL
+1145 
-1154 YGVSRDK
+1154 SRER
-1161 GSLNIGKVTIADGAK
+1161 GSLNIGKLTIENGAY
-1176 MYVRNQRM
+1176 MYVTNQRM
-1184 IMQSLDAKDNSILTL
+1184 TMQSLSAKDNSILTL
-1199 ERASLKLV
+1199 DQASLKLV
-1207 YSENTILNSGLK
+1207 YSDNTILSSGLK
-1219 ELGLTRSKLYLRDYS
+1219 ELELKRSKLYLRDYK
-1234 SKISDKN
+1234 SKIEDKN
-1241 SDKLTKVVI
+1241 SSQLTKVVVL
-1250 NASREAGDSEIINGE
+1250 ASNSAGDSEIINGE
-1265 SLADNGGGGGA
+1265 SLEDNGGGGGA
-1276 TFVNPIVLKS
+1276 TFVNPIVLRSNKV
-1286 DNNTASLIFKSG
+1286 NTASLIFKSG
-1298 GFFGSGTGLTINAK
+1298 GFFGSGTGLTINSK

-1318 IKFERNNGAK
+1318 IKLERNNGAK

-1335 KEFNGKVMSNNQPNV
+1335 KDFTGKVMSNNKTEV
-1350 NYDYNI
+1350 NYDFNI
-1356 SSDNAEDRVIGY
+1356 SSDNSEDRVIGY
-1368 NLTGVG
+1368 NLTGIG

-1405 KDDKAI
+1405 KDENAI
-1411 DNTGKVETYNNTNIT
+1411 NNTAKVVETYGNSNIK
-1426 LLSNN
+1426 LLSDND
-1431 NIEVTSINLE
+1431 IDVTGINLE

-1450 NKVIKDGSGRLSL
+1450 NKVIKDGSGKLSL
-1463 GDNTSI
+1463 GVNTNI
-1469 VNFKTFEVKYGEL
+1469 TNFKTLEVKSGEL

-1504 FITNGTITSKI
+1504 FITNGTITSEI
-1515 IGTGD
+1515 TGTGD

-1530 IEGSKLNNTGSI
+1530 IEGSKLNSTGSI
-1542 DLQAGELSVTGDKVL
+1542 DLQEGELSVTGNKVL

-1619 SSDKVL
+1619 TSDKVL

-1647 LTLGEDLNIK
+1647 LTLGENLNIK
-1657 NFKHL
+1657 NFKNL

-1691 NTTDIEM
+1691 NTTNIEM
-1698 DSNIKGA
+1698 
-1705 GDIVKLGTGKLSI
+1705 T
-1718 ASNKLNSEGSIDL
+1718 
-1731 QAGELS
+1731 
-1737 VTGDKVLSNKVKGSA
+1737 
-1752 DLTFKNSNV
+1752 
-1761 EVKDI
+1761 
-1766 ENFSGNLNLE
+1766 
-1776 NSTLTLKED
+1776 
-1785 KSLNTDTKIIAK
+1785 
-1797 ESSNIKL
+1797 
-1804 DLSSDK
+1804 
-1810 VLNKLNVENKGLD
+1810 
-1823 TNKIEKL
+1823 
-1830 GEAKLTLGED
+1830 
-1840 LNIKNFK
+1840 
-1847 HLDVKAGT
+1847 
-1855 LEISKN
+1855 
-1861 IPIENVNVD
+1861 
-1870 TNTKLNVNNT
+1870 
-1880 TDIEMDSN
+1880 
-1888 IKGAGDIVKLGT
+1888 
-1900 GKLSIASSKL
+1900 
-1910 NSEGNID
+1910 
-1917 LQVGEL
+1917 
-1923 SVTGDKVLSNKVKG
+1923 
-1937 SADLTFKNSN
+1937 
-1947 VEVKDIENFSGNL
+1947 
-1960 NLENST
+1960 
-1966 LTLKEDKSLNT
+1966 
-1977 DTKIIAKES
+1977 
-1986 SNIKLDLSS
+1986 
-1995 DKVLNKLNVENKG
+1995 
-2008 LDTNKIEKLG
+2008 
-2018 EAKLTL
+2018 
-2024 GEDLNIKNFKH
+2024 
-2035 LDVKAGTLEIS
+2035 
-2046 KNIPIENV
+2046 
-2054 NVDTNTKLNVNN
+2054 
-2066 TTDIEMDSNIKGAGD
+2066 
-2081 IVKLGAGK
+2081 
-2089 LSIASSKLNSEGN
+2089 
-2102 IDLQAGE
+2102 
-2109 LSVTGDKVL
+2109 
-2118 SNKVKGSADLTFKN
+2118 
-2132 SNVEVKDIE
+2132 
-2141 NFSGNLNLE
+2141 
-2150 NSTLTLKEDK
+2150 
-2160 SLNTDT
+2160 
-2166 KIIAKESS
+2166 
-2174 NIKLDLSSDKVLNK
+2174 
-2188 LNVENKG
+2188 
-2195 LDTNKIEKLGEAKLT
+2195 
-2210 LGEDLNIKN
+2210 
-2219 FKHLDVKAG
+2219 
-2228 TLEIS
+2228 
-2233 KNIPIENVNVDTNTK
+2233 
-2248 LNVNNTTDIEMDSN
+2248 SN

-2292 SNGKVEVNL
+2292 SSGKVEVNL
-2301 EAEKVFSNKLKGNG
+2301 DALKVFSNKLKGTG
-2315 NLDVIASNSNK
+2315 SLDVIASHSNK

-2335 TGNINGRDID
+2335 TGNINGRDVD

-2364 KLNIINDN
+2364 KLNIINDKK
-2372 NYSNLSVNIEN
+2372 YSDLTLNVEN

-2397 INVKE
+2397 INIKE
-2402 KSSLIINKYTNINKV
+2402 NSSLVINKDTNINKV

-2552 EARYTHQA
+2552 EARYTHQT

-2615 GGSSNTNY
+2615 GGSTNTNY

-2652 LYSEPENIKSVMNG
+2652 LYSEPENIKAIMNG

-2697 GKYITKAKLFNM
+2697 GKYITKARLFNI

-2731 RVDNNTSTNKDVEI
+2731 HVDNNTSTNKDVEI

-2771 AEVELKFNQNK
+2771 TEVELKFNQNK

>member
-237 GDSGSPVYIWDK
+237 GDSGSPAYIWDK

-389 GEGSLTLNANSKN
+389 GEGSLTLNGNSKN

-556 ENQFEKTTFKA
+556 ENQFEKTIFKA

-644 TVENNNLVEINSK
+644 NVENNNLVEINSK

-858 LKNNLKDSSIGVLEL
+858 LKNNLKDASIGVLEL

-879 EVKKVAIGAKKDSN
+879 DVKNVAIGAKKGSD
-893 VILNSYT
+893 VTLNTYT

-906 RFSGEGNLTYTSTLE
+906 RFSGEGNLTYTATLE
-921 NKELEVDAQNLSG
+921 NKELEIDAQNLSG
-934 GVVTLTGDNKAFTNK
+934 GVVTLTGDNKDFTNK

-987 DINNNDVSIKLNNA
+987 DINDNDISIKLNNA
-1001 SNKYGTLTNSGT
+1001 SNKYGTLTNSGV
-1013 NKVDV
+1013 NKANV
-1018 TLDSNEATTINTTLT
+1018 TIDNQDKEFTTINTTLT

-1038 IKKGTGTLKFDNKNN
+1038 VKQGKGTLKFDNKNN

-1114 DIKSSFGMINIKENA
+1114 DIKSSFGMINVKENA

-1161 GSLNIGKVTIADGAK
+1161 GSINIGKVTIADGAK
-1176 MYVRNQRM
+1176 MYVSNQRM
-1184 IMQSLDAKDNSILTL
+1184 TMQSLSAEANSILTL
-1199 ERASLKLV
+1199 DQASLKLV

-1250 NASREAGDSEIINGE
+1250 NASRKAGDSEIINGE
-1265 SLADNGGGGGA
+1265 SLEDNGGGGGA

-1405 KDDKAI
+1405 KDEKAI
-1411 DNTGKVETYNNTNIT
+1411 DNIGKVETYNNTNIT
-1426 LLSNN
+1426 LLSDN
-1431 NIEVTSINLE
+1431 NIDVTGINLE

-1450 NKVIKDGSGRLSL
+1450 NKVIKDGSGKLSL

-1469 VNFKTFEVKYGEL
+1469 VNFKTFEVKSGEL

-1495 KDSTKLDLN
+1495 KDSTKLNLN
-1504 FITNGTITSKI
+1504 FITNGTITSEI
-1515 IGTGD
+1515 TGTGD

-1530 IEGSKLNNTGSI
+1530 IEGSKLNSTGSI
-1542 DLQAGELSVTGDKVL
+1542 DLQEGELSVTGNKVL

-1579 ENFSGNLNLENS
+1579 EKFSGNLNLENS

-1605 KIIAKESSNIKLDL
+1605 KIIAKESSNIKIDL
-1619 SSDKVL
+1619 TSDKVL

-1632 KGLDTNKIEKLGEAK
+1632 KGQDTNKIEKLGESK
-1647 LTLGEDLNIK
+1647 LTLGENLNIK
-1657 NFKHL
+1657 NFKNL

-1691 NTTDIEM
+1691 NTTNIEM
-1698 DSNIKGA
+1698 TSNIKGA
-1705 GDIVKLGTGKLSI
+1705 GDIVKLGEGKLSI

-1761 EVKDI
+1761 EVKNI
-1766 ENFSGNLNLE
+1766 EKFSGNLNLE

-1797 ESSNIKL
+1797 ESSNIKI
-1804 DLSSDK
+1804 DLTSDK
-1810 VLNKLNVENKGLD
+1810 VLNKLNVENKGQD

-1830 GEAKLTLGED
+1830 GESKLTLGEN

-1847 HLDVKAGT
+1847 NLDVKAGT

-1880 TDIEMDSN
+1880 TNIEMTSN
-1888 IKGAGDIVKLGT
+1888 IKGAGDIVKLGE
-1900 GKLSIASSKL
+1900 GKLSIASNKL

-1917 LQVGEL
+1917 LQAGEL
-1923 SVTGDKVLSNKVKG
+1923 SVTGNKVLSNKVKG
-1937 SADLTFKNSN
+1937 SAELTFKNSN

-1986 SNIKLDLSS
+1986 SNIKIDLTS

-2008 LDTNKIEKLG
+2008 QDTNKIEKLG
-2018 EAKLTL
+2018 ESKLTL
-2024 GEDLNIKNFKH
+2024 GENLNIKNFKN

-2066 TTDIEMDSNIKGAGD
+2066 TTNIEM
-2081 IVKLGAGK
+2081 
-2089 LSIASSKLNSEGN
+2089 
-2102 IDLQAGE
+2102 
-2109 LSVTGDKVL
+2109 T
-2118 SNKVKGSADLTFKN
+2118 
-2132 SNVEVKDIE
+2132 
-2141 NFSGNLNLE
+2141 
-2150 NSTLTLKEDK
+2150 
-2160 SLNTDT
+2160 
-2166 KIIAKESS
+2166 
-2174 NIKLDLSSDKVLNK
+2174 
-2188 LNVENKG
+2188 
-2195 LDTNKIEKLGEAKLT
+2195 
-2210 LGEDLNIKN
+2210 
-2219 FKHLDVKAG
+2219 
-2228 TLEIS
+2228 
-2233 KNIPIENVNVDTNTK
+2233 
-2248 LNVNNTTDIEMDSN
+2248 SN

-2292 SNGKVEVNL
+2292 SSGKVEVNL
-2301 EAEKVFSNKLKGNG
+2301 DALKVFSNKLKGTG
-2315 NLDVIASNSNK
+2315 SLDVIASHSNK

-2335 TGNINGRDID
+2335 TGNINGRDVD

-2364 KLNIINDN
+2364 KLNIINDKK
-2372 NYSNLSVNIEN
+2372 YSNLTLNVEN
-2383 GKTVINSDNKIDAT
+2383 GKTVINSENKIDAT
-2397 INVKE
+2397 INIKE
-2402 KSSLIINKYTNINKV
+2402 NSSLVINKDTNVNKV

-2552 EARYTHQA
+2552 EARYTHQT

-2592 KLNLGINL
+2592 KLNLGLNL

-2615 GGSSNTNY
+2615 GGSTNTNY

-2652 LYSEPENIKSVMNG
+2652 LYSEPENIKAIMNG

-2697 GKYITKAKLFNM
+2697 GKYITKARLFNI

-2731 RVDNNTSTNKDVEI
+2731 HVDNNTSTNKDVEI

-2771 AEVELKFNQNK
+2771 TEVELKFNQNK

>member
-175 GDLVART
+175 GDLVARI

-237 GDSGSPVYIWDK
+237 GDSGSPAYIWDK

-644 TVENNNLVEINSK
+644 NVENNNLVEINSK

-858 LKNNLKDSSIGVLEL
+858 LKNNLKDASIGVLEL

-879 EVKKVAIGAKKDSN
+879 DVKNVAIGAKKGSD
-893 VILNSYT
+893 VTLNTYT

-906 RFSGEGNLTYTSTLE
+906 RFSGEGNLTYTATLE
-921 NKELEVDAQNLSG
+921 NKELEIDAQNLSG
-934 GVVTLTGDNKAFTNK
+934 GVVTLTGDNKDFTNK

-987 DINNNDVSIKLNNA
+987 DINDNDISIKLNNA
-1001 SNKYGTLTNSGT
+1001 SNKYGTLTNSGV
-1013 NKVDV
+1013 NKANV
-1018 TLDSNEATTINTTLT
+1018 TIDNQDKEFTTINTTLT

-1038 IKKGTGTLKFDNKNN
+1038 VKQGKGTLKFDNKNN

-1114 DIKSSFGMINIKENA
+1114 DIKSSFGMINVKENA

-1298 GFFGSGTGLTINAK
+1298 GFFGSGTGLTINSK

-1405 KDDKAI
+1405 KDEKAI

-1426 LLSNN
+1426 LLSDN
-1431 NIEVTSINLE
+1431 NIDVTGINLE

-1450 NKVIKDGSGRLSL
+1450 NKVIKDGSGKLSL
-1463 GDNTSI
+1463 GVNTNI
-1469 VNFKTFEVKYGEL
+1469 INFKTLEVKSGEL

-1504 FITNGTITSKI
+1504 FITNGTITSEI
-1515 IGTGD
+1515 TGTGD

-1530 IEGSKLNNTGSI
+1530 IEGSKLKSMGSI
-1542 DLQAGELSVTGDKVL
+1542 DLQEGELSVTGNKVL

-1566 LTFKNSNVEVKDI
+1566 LTFKDSNVEVKDI

-1605 KIIAKESSNIKLDL
+1605 KIIAKESSNIKIDL
-1619 SSDKVL
+1619 AKDKVL
-1625 NKLNVEN
+1625 SKLNVEN
-1632 KGLDTNKIEKLGEAK
+1632 KGQDTNKIEKLGEAK
-1647 LTLGEDLNIK
+1647 LTLGENLNIK
-1657 NFKHL
+1657 NFKNL

-1691 NTTDIEM
+1691 NTTNIEM
-1698 DSNIKGA
+1698 TSNIKGA
-1705 GDIVKLGTGKLSI
+1705 GDIVKLGAGKLSI
-1718 ASNKLNSEGSIDL
+1718 ASSKLNSEGNIDL

-1737 VTGDKVLSNKVKGSA
+1737 VTGNKVLSNKVKGSA
-1752 DLTFKNSNV
+1752 DLTFKDSNV

-1797 ESSNIKL
+1797 ESSNIKI
-1804 DLSSDK
+1804 DLAKDK
-1810 VLNKLNVENKGLD
+1810 VLSKLNVENKGQD

-1830 GEAKLTLGED
+1830 GEAKLTLGEN

-1847 HLDVKAGT
+1847 NLDVKAGT

-1880 TDIEMDSN
+1880 TDIEMTSN
-1888 IKGAGDIVKLGT
+1888 IKG
-1900 GKLSIASSKL
+1900 S
-1910 NSEGNID
+1910 
-1917 LQVGEL
+1917 
-1923 SVTGDKVLSNKVKG
+1923 
-1937 SADLTFKNSN
+1937 
-1947 VEVKDIENFSGNL
+1947 
-1960 NLENST
+1960 
-1966 LTLKEDKSLNT
+1966 
-1977 DTKIIAKES
+1977 
-1986 SNIKLDLSS
+1986 
-1995 DKVLNKLNVENKG
+1995 
-2008 LDTNKIEKLG
+2008 
-2018 EAKLTL
+2018 
-2024 GEDLNIKNFKH
+2024 
-2035 LDVKAGTLEIS
+2035 
-2046 KNIPIENV
+2046 
-2054 NVDTNTKLNVNN
+2054 
-2066 TTDIEMDSNIKGAGD
+2066 GD

-2089 LSIASSKLNSEGN
+2089 LSIAL
-2102 IDLQAGE
+2102 
-2109 LSVTGDKVL
+2109 
-2118 SNKVKGSADLTFKN
+2118 
-2132 SNVEVKDIE
+2132 
-2141 NFSGNLNLE
+2141 
-2150 NSTLTLKEDK
+2150 
-2160 SLNTDT
+2160 
-2166 KIIAKESS
+2166 
-2174 NIKLDLSSDKVLNK
+2174 
-2188 LNVENKG
+2188 
-2195 LDTNKIEKLGEAKLT
+2195 
-2210 LGEDLNIKN
+2210 
-2219 FKHLDVKAG
+2219 
-2228 TLEIS
+2228 
-2233 KNIPIENVNVDTNTK
+2233 
-2248 LNVNNTTDIEMDSN
+2248 
-2262 IKGAGDI
+2262 
-2269 VKLGAGKLSIASSKL
+2269 SKL

-2292 SNGKVEVNL
+2292 SSGKVEVNL
-2301 EAEKVFSNKLKGNG
+2301 DALKVFSNKLKGTG
-2315 NLDVIASNSNK
+2315 SLDVIASHSNK

-2335 TGNINGRDID
+2335 TGNINGRDVD

-2364 KLNIINDN
+2364 KLNIINDKK
-2372 NYSNLSVNIEN
+2372 YFNLTLNVEN
-2383 GKTVINSDNKIDAT
+2383 GKTVINSENKIDAT
-2397 INVKE
+2397 INIKE
-2402 KSSLIINKYTNINKV
+2402 NSSLVINKDTNINKV

-2552 EARYTHQA
+2552 EARYTHQT

-2592 KLNLGINL
+2592 KLNLGLNL

-2615 GGSSNTNY
+2615 GGSTNTNY

-2697 GKYITKAKLFNM
+2697 GKYITKARLFNI

-2731 RVDNNTSTNKDVEI
+2731 HVDNNTSTNKDVEI

-2771 AEVELKFNQNK
+2771 TEVELKFNQNK